1 MSSINSLV
9 NQKRNKNLIRRTML
23 AAIAGCLMSV
33 CIAFAGTVDIATN
46 FFGLVVTV
54 IAKGLLNAADIVLE
68 PLLEITTMSTA
79 DVSRFVPGFDSGNN
93 IGNFFIQAINII
105 AYMIAGVLICCH
117 IISYLIN
124 IAHGEKVESIPKL
137 IWNAV
142 FGIVMVI
149 CGKTF
154 LTMIFN
160 EIVAPLSSALTEG
173 VSDAGGTFSFSGVG
187 SDMTGLGEI
196 TSAFDLNSLA
206 TLIVVLALM
215 LIIWWNLIKLV
226 LECAERYIICIFTI
240 NLSPLAFA
248 TMASEN
254 TKDTARSWLQMFWSQ
269 CVLLILNIWVVGIAR
284 TALNNGLFG
293 ASNTEMVKW
302 GLITYAFLKI
312 AQRLDDMM
320 QTAGLKITR
329 TTGLDPISEASG
341 VLRSIG
347 NVFGGVASVAGH
359 VAGVGKNMWDAG
371 KNIGK
376 ANGVEPIKS
385 FADFMNGG
393 ETSAQDGGYVNNA
406 SMADKMK
413 ADAVLGKETM
423 YDRADKMA
431 SGALNADSYNTDA
444 YKQVLEDKLR
454 SAGHLDDD
462 AHVESV
468 KIGEDGKL
476 LASAVKRDEKNRVS
490 EKSEFE
496 IGDTQEGLL
505 DVNGAKKYDSMQV
518 APNGKSVMEEDS
530 AMGKFGLRKVGED
543 AAGNQIW
550 EAEQS
555 VNMFGDKVKDV
566 TPDANNKVQFTIPAS
581 EIAKGRKAGDSDAMT
596 AYKHFNA
603 NDDND
608 AFKNSIRDALSAE
621 TGSAALNKA
630 RENEEEQAAMATRIG
645 MTDKE
650 RLADMMNPD
659 SNADYNSPNAFKA
672 MEDHIKENAQY
683 YPAQAAMLADG
694 GHVTGMH
701 VSDGTD
707 GNPAGSLIVAIGN
720 DQDGKNSQAT
730 CTFTRDEEPVPETA
744 ETPAAQT
751 NEQPVKDADAA
762 PAPVNEDAPAPVG
775 EEASA
780 PAPQSADETTA
791 APATETA
798 QAPVPQDMDSKV
810 DAPAPVSE
818 EASAP
823 APQSADEAPTA
834 PATETAQAPVP
845 QDVDSK
851 VDAPAPVG
859 EEASAPAPQSVDET
873 ATTPVAETAQTPVPQ
888 DIDSEVDAPAP
899 VGEEAATPAPQDVGG
914 KADAPVPASENA
926 SAPATQSA
934 DGKVAEPTSADGATP
949 ASGVTAPA
957 PVPAQNPTTNTVN
970 APVQGAAPVSGGTVP
985 GAANAPKTANV
996 PGMAA
1001 NNMPASTAPET
1012 AATPAV
1018 NAPAPASTTGT
1029 NAPTSVPGTTPAPST
1044 ASGQSSTAPGS
1055 GTAPT
1060 TVRPATGA
1068 GSVSAPAPS
1077 ASIPTA
1083 PVSGG
1088 SAGVAVAAGV
1098 AAGAVAG
1105 TAAGQAQPVSA
1116 PASTTVSAPGS
1127 APTIPTESSA
1137 ASAPTSTTPATTTPA
1152 SAPESGS
1159 GTTNDGA
1166 TAPVVNHEA
1175 SAPTAPIPATA
1186 PASTQE
1192 SGETASAPSTATT
1205 PATQITPET
1214 ASAPSESDS
1223 SSAGGHATTPNEG
1236 TTHSESSGTGSVS
1249 DVPGAGG
1256 TDTLGRSDSA
1266 PTSTNGQ
1273 ESGSAPA
1280 QGSGGTMS
1288 PATADTASAVPES
1301 APAES
1306 ATTTNVATPAPVS
1319 DTGSSEPSGDSGS
1332 SFGNDAGSSS
1342 GSAPASGESAHAP
1355 SGSGSSG
1362 SGTSV
1367 SAPASS
1373 GNTGSS
1379 SESASSGSANDSTDT
1394 PTSETGGTSSE
1405 TVEAPAADG
1414 LPYAVGETGGSGYSE
1429 GDMPPEPE
1437 TTVETETAA
1446 TEVVQVEQAAEQQS
1460 SGSAVTETVD
1470 EAGSESNTQNSHD
1483 DSENYSGGQN
1493 TDAEDVSEP
1502 DSADEPDTQDETE
1515 DTEFDATDDAAF
1527 DVPIADG
1534 SEYYEDKAQTNSF
1547 TAPEQEMAEP
1557 EPVAEH
1563 EHESEPEQ
1571 LAEQKRPPIP
1581 EAYMTSQS
1589 SVTRLSSTNGTVE
1602 SDSLGMFQ
1610 MTREEVADNGWTTWR
1625 ILQKVDSDGSVPEY
1639 APFVVHIKPVWDP
1652 ATRTSRP
1659 ATFDEVANKA
1669 RSIEGFENVGP
1680 DLDADYRRSQARQE
1694 SRKNSEPRPYNGHS
1708 NGQPH
1713 FQRYDDQKRDSH
1725 GHGKQDKKHNPFSGM
1740 GDYKRKR

>member
-1 MSSINSLV
+1 
-9 NQKRNKNLIRRTML
+9 ML

-730 CTFTRDEEPVPETA
+730 CTFTRDEEPIPETA

-751 NEQPVKDADAA
+751 NEQPVKDVDAA
-762 PAPVNEDAPAPVG
+762 PAPVSEDAPVPVG
-775 EEASA
+775 EEASI
-780 PAPQSADETTA
+780 
-791 APATETA
+791 
-798 QAPVPQDMDSKV
+798 
-810 DAPAPVSE
+810 
-818 EASAP
+818 P

-845 QDVDSK
+845 QDVDSN

-873 ATTPVAETAQTPVPQ
+873 ATTPVAETAQAPVPQ
-888 DIDSEVDAPAP
+888 DMDSEVDAPAP
-899 VGEEAATPAPQDVGG
+899 VGEEAVTPAPQDVGG

-934 DGKVAEPTSADGATP
+934 DGKVAEPTSAGGATP
-949 ASGVTAPA
+949 ASGVTTPAPA
-957 PVPAQNPTTNTVN
+957 PAQNPTTNTVN

-985 GAANAPKTANV
+985 GTANAPKTANV

-1018 NAPAPASTTGT
+1018 NAQAPASTTGA

-1044 ASGQSSTAPGS
+1044 ASGQSSTVPGS

-1060 TVRPATGA
+1060 TVRPAAGA

-1105 TAAGQAQPVSA
+1105 TATGQAHPVSA

-1127 APTIPTESSA
+1127 VPTTPTESGA
-1137 ASAPTSTTPATTTPA
+1137 ASAPASPAPTTPTHV

-1159 GTTNDGA
+1159 GTTNGGA

-1186 PASTQE
+1186 PTSTQE

-1249 DVPGAGG
+1249 NVPGAGG

-1306 ATTTNVATPAPVS
+1306 VTTTNVATPAPVS

-1332 SFGNDAGSSS
+1332 SFGNGAGSSS

-1373 GNTGSS
+1373 GNTDSS

-1437 TTVETETAA
+1437 TTVKTETAA
-1446 TEVVQVEQAAEQQS
+1446 TEVVQVEQAAEQQT

-1470 EAGSESNTQNSHD
+1470 EAGSESHTQNSHD

-1493 TDAEDVSEP
+1493 TDTEDVS
-1502 DSADEPDTQDETE
+1502 
-1515 DTEFDATDDAAF
+1515 EFDATDDAAF

-1571 LAEQKRPPIP
+1571 VAEQKRPPIP

>member
-1 MSSINSLV
+1 M

-23 AAIAGCLMSV
+23 AAVAGCLMSV

-79 DVSRFVPGFDSGNN
+79 DVSRFVPGFDNGNN

-124 IAHGEKVESIPKL
+124 LAHGEKVESVPKL

-149 CGKTF
+149 CGKTL

-254 TKDTARSWLQMFWSQ
+254 TKDTAKSWLQMFWSQ

-341 VLRSIG
+341 VLWSIG

-431 SGALNADSYNTDA
+431 SGALNTDSYNTDA

-730 CTFTRDEEPVPETA
+730 CTFTRDEEPVPATA

-798 QAPVPQDMDSKV
+798 QAPVPQDMDS
-810 DAPAPVSE
+810 
-818 EASAP
+818 
-823 APQSADEAPTA
+823 
-834 PATETAQAPVP
+834 
-845 QDVDSK
+845 
-851 VDAPAPVG
+851 
-859 EEASAPAPQSVDET
+859 
-873 ATTPVAETAQTPVPQ
+873 
-888 DIDSEVDAPAP
+888 EVDAPAP
-899 VGEEAATPAPQDVGG
+899 VGEEAVTHAPQDVGD

-934 DGKVAEPTSADGATP
+934 DGKVAEPTSAGGATP

-957 PVPAQNPTTNTVN
+957 PAPAQNPTTNTVN

-985 GAANAPKTANV
+985 GTANAPKTANV

-1018 NAPAPASTTGT
+1018 NTPAPASTTGA

-1044 ASGQSSTAPGS
+1044 ASGQSSTVPGS

-1060 TVRPATGA
+1060 TVRPAAGA

-1083 PVSGG
+1083 PVFGG

-1105 TAAGQAQPVSA
+1105 TAAGQAQPVSV
-1116 PASTTVSAPGS
+1116 PTSTTVSAPGS
-1127 APTIPTESSA
+1127 APTIPTESGA
-1137 ASAPTSTTPATTTPA
+1137 ASAPTSTTPA

-1175 SAPTAPIPATA
+1175 SVPTVPIPATA

-1192 SGETASAPSTATT
+1192 SGEIASAPSTATT

-1214 ASAPSESDS
+1214 ASAPSESGS
-1223 SSAGGHATTPNEG
+1223 SPAGGHETAPNEG
-1236 TTHSESSGTGSVS
+1236 TAHSESSGTDSVS
-1249 DVPGAGG
+1249 NVPGADG
-1256 TDTLGRSDSA
+1256 TDTLGRPDSA

-1280 QGSGGTMS
+1280 QGSGGTTS
-1288 PATADTASAVPES
+1288 PATADTASAAPES

-1332 SFGNDAGSSS
+1332 SFGNGAGSSS
-1342 GSAPASGESAHAP
+1342 GSAPASGENAHAP

-1379 SESASSGSANDSTDT
+1379 SESASSSSANDSTDT

-1429 GDMPPEPE
+1429 GNMPPEPE

-1446 TEVVQVEQAAEQQS
+1446 TEVVQVEQAAEQQT

-1470 EAGSESNTQNSHD
+1470 EAGSESHTQNSHD

-1493 TDAEDVSEP
+1493 TDTEDVSKP

-1515 DTEFDATDDAAF
+1515 DTEFDSTDDAAF

-1557 EPVAEH
+1557 EPVAEP
-1563 EHESEPEQ
+1563 EPESEPEQ
-1571 LAEQKRPPIP
+1571 VAEQKRPPIP

-1694 SRKNSEPRPYNGHS
+1694 SRKNSEPRPYNGRS

-1713 FQRYDDQKRDSH
+1713 FQRYDNQKRDSQ
-1725 GHGKQDKKHNPFSGM
+1725 GHGKQNKRNDPFRGID
-1740 GDYKRKR
+1740 DYKRKR

>member
-1 MSSINSLV
+1 
-9 NQKRNKNLIRRTML
+9 ML
-23 AAIAGCLMSV
+23 AAVAGCLMSV

-68 PLLEITTMSTA
+68 PLLEITTMSA
-79 DVSRFVPGFDSGNN
+79 AEVSRFVPGFDSGNN
-93 IGNFFIQAINII
+93 IGNFFILAINYI
-105 AYMIAGVLICCH
+105 AKMIAGVLICCH

-124 IAHGEKVESIPKL
+124 LAHGEKVEPIPKL

-142 FGIVMVI
+142 LGIVMVI
-149 CGKTF
+149 SGKTL

-173 VSDAGGTFSFSGVG
+173 VSDAGGTFSFSSVG

-302 GLITYAFLKI
+302 GLITYAFLRI

-730 CTFTRDEEPVPETA
+730 CTFTRDEEQVPETA

-762 PAPVNEDAPAPVG
+762 PAPVNE
-775 EEASA
+775 
-780 PAPQSADETTA
+780 
-791 APATETA
+791 
-798 QAPVPQDMDSKV
+798 
-810 DAPAPVSE
+810 
-818 EASAP
+818 
-823 APQSADEAPTA
+823 
-834 PATETAQAPVP
+834 
-845 QDVDSK
+845 
-851 VDAPAPVG
+851 DAPAPVG

-934 DGKVAEPTSADGATP
+934 DGKVAEPTSAGGATH

-957 PVPAQNPTTNTVN
+957 PAPAQNSTTNTVN

-985 GAANAPKTANV
+985 GTANAPKTANV

-1018 NAPAPASTTGT
+1018 NAPAPASTTGA

-1044 ASGQSSTAPGS
+1044 ASGQSSTVPGS
-1055 GTAPT
+1055 GTAPAM
-1060 TVRPATGA
+1060 VRPAAGA

-1105 TAAGQAQPVSA
+1105 TAAGQAQPVST

-1127 APTIPTESSA
+1127 TPTTPTESGT
-1137 ASAPTSTTPATTTPA
+1137 ASAPASTTPAAPTHV

-1166 TAPVVNHEA
+1166 TVPVVNHEA
-1175 SAPTAPIPATA
+1175 SVPTAPIHATA

-1192 SGETASAPSTATT
+1192 SGETAPAPSTATT
-1205 PATQITPET
+1205 HATQITPET
-1214 ASAPSESDS
+1214 ASAPSESGS
-1223 SSAGGHATTPNEG
+1223 SPAGGHATAPNEG

-1249 DVPGAGG
+1249 NAPSADG

-1280 QGSGGTMS
+1280 QGSGGTTS
-1288 PATADTASAVPES
+1288 PATADTASAAPES

-1306 ATTTNVATPAPVS
+1306 VTTTNVATLAPAS
-1319 DTGSSEPSGDSGS
+1319 DTGSSEPSGNS
-1332 SFGNDAGSSS
+1332 GSSS
-1342 GSAPASGESAHAP
+1342 GNGA
-1355 SGSGSSG
+1355 GSSG

-1373 GNTGSS
+1373 GNIGSS
-1379 SESASSGSANDSTDT
+1379 SESAPFGSVNDSTDT

-1405 TVEAPAADG
+1405 KVEAPAADG

-1437 TTVETETAA
+1437 TTVKTETAA

-1460 SGSAVTETVD
+1460 GSSTVTETVD
-1470 EAGSESNTQNSHD
+1470 EAGSESHTQNSHD

-1493 TDAEDVSEP
+1493 TDTEDVPEP
-1502 DSADEPDTQDETE
+1502 DSVDEPDTQDETE
-1515 DTEFDATDDAAF
+1515 DTEFDATDDSAF

-1547 TAPEQEMAEP
+1547 TAPAQEMAEP
-1557 EPVAEH
+1557 EPVAES
-1563 EHESEPEQ
+1563 EPESEPEQ
-1571 LAEQKRPPIP
+1571 VAEQKRPPIP
-1581 EAYMTSQS
+1581 EAYMTSRS

-1694 SRKNSEPRPYNGHS
+1694 SRKNSEPRPYNGRS

-1713 FQRYDDQKRDSH
+1713 FQRYDDQKRDSQ
-1725 GHGKQDKKHNPFSGM
+1725 GHGKQNKRNDPFSGID
-1740 GDYKRKR
+1740 DYKRKR

>member
-1 MSSINSLV
+1 
-9 NQKRNKNLIRRTML
+9 ML
-23 AAIAGCLMSV
+23 AAVAGCLMSV

-54 IAKGLLNAADIVLE
+54 IAKGLLNAADIVLK

-751 NEQPVKDADAA
+751 NEQPVKDVDAA
-762 PAPVNEDAPAPVG
+762 PAPLNEDAPAPVG
-775 EEASA
+775 
-780 PAPQSADETTA
+780 
-791 APATETA
+791 
-798 QAPVPQDMDSKV
+798 
-810 DAPAPVSE
+810 E

-859 EEASAPAPQSVDET
+859 EEASAPAPQSVDAT
-873 ATTPVAETAQTPVPQ
+873 ATTPIAETAQTPVPQ
-888 DIDSEVDAPAP
+888 DMDSEVDAPAP
-899 VGEEAATPAPQDVGG
+899 VGEEAVTPAPQDVGG

-926 SAPATQSA
+926 SAPATQST
-934 DGKVAEPTSADGATP
+934 DGKVAEPTSAGGATP
-949 ASGVTAPA
+949 ASGVTTPAPA
-957 PVPAQNPTTNTVN
+957 PAQNPTTNTVN

-985 GAANAPKTANV
+985 GTANAPKTANV

-1018 NAPAPASTTGT
+1018 NTPAPASTTGA
-1029 NAPTSVPGTTPAPST
+1029 NAPTSVPGTTPTPST
-1044 ASGQSSTAPGS
+1044 TSGQSSTVPGS
-1055 GTAPT
+1055 GTAPAKAKPT
-1060 TVRPATGA
+1060 TGA

-1083 PVSGG
+1083 PVFGG

-1116 PASTTVSAPGS
+1116 PTTTTVSAPGS
-1127 APTIPTESSA
+1127 APTIPTESGA
-1137 ASAPTSTTPATTTPA
+1137 ASAPTSTTPA

-1175 SAPTAPIPATA
+1175 SVPTVPIPATA

-1192 SGETASAPSTATT
+1192 SGEIASAPSTAAT

-1223 SSAGGHATTPNEG
+1223 SPAGGHETAPNEG
-1236 TTHSESSGTGSVS
+1236 TAHSESSGTDSVS
-1249 DVPGAGG
+1249 NVPGADG

-1280 QGSGGTMS
+1280 QGSGGTTS
-1288 PATADTASAVPES
+1288 PATADTASAAPES

-1332 SFGNDAGSSS
+1332 SFGNGAGSSS
-1342 GSAPASGESAHAP
+1342 GSAPASGENAHAP

-1362 SGTSV
+1362 SGTSE

-1373 GNTGSS
+1373 GDTDSS

-1405 TVEAPAADG
+1405 KVEAPAADG

-1460 SGSAVTETVD
+1460 GGSTVTETVD

-1483 DSENYSGGQN
+1483 DNENYSGGQN
-1493 TDAEDVSEP
+1493 TDTEDVSEP

-1557 EPVAEH
+1557 EPVAEP
-1563 EHESEPEQ
+1563 EPETEPEQ
-1571 LAEQKRPPIP
+1571 VAEQKRPPIP

-1694 SRKNSEPRPYNGHS
+1694 SRKNSEPRPYNGRS

>member
-1 MSSINSLV
+1 
-9 NQKRNKNLIRRTML
+9 
-23 AAIAGCLMSV
+23 MSV

-254 TKDTARSWLQMFWSQ
+254 TKDTAKSWLQMFWSQ

-431 SGALNADSYNTDA
+431 SGALNTDSYNTDA

-780 PAPQSADETTA
+780 S
-791 APATETA
+791 
-798 QAPVPQDMDSKV
+798 
-810 DAPAPVSE
+810 
-818 EASAP
+818 

-859 EEASAPAPQSVDET
+859 EEASAPAPQSVDAT
-873 ATTPVAETAQTPVPQ
+873 ATTPIAETAQTPVPQ
-888 DIDSEVDAPAP
+888 DMDSEVDAPAP
-899 VGEEAATPAPQDVGG
+899 VGEEAVTHAPQDVGD

-934 DGKVAEPTSADGATP
+934 DGKVAEPTSAGGATP

-957 PVPAQNPTTNTVN
+957 PAPAQNPTTNTVN

-985 GAANAPKTANV
+985 GTANPPKTANV

-1018 NAPAPASTTGT
+1018 NAPAPGSTTGA

-1044 ASGQSSTAPGS
+1044 ASGQSSTVPGS

-1060 TVRPATGA
+1060 TVRPAAGA
-1068 GSVSAPAPS
+1068 GSVSAQAPS

-1105 TAAGQAQPVSA
+1105 TATGQAHPVSA

-1127 APTIPTESSA
+1127 VPTTPTESGA
-1137 ASAPTSTTPATTTPA
+1137 ASAPASPAPTTPTHV

-1159 GTTNDGA
+1159 GTTNGGA

-1223 SSAGGHATTPNEG
+1223 SSAGGHATAPNEG
-1236 TTHSESSGTGSVS
+1236 TTHSESSGTDSVS
-1249 DVPGAGG
+1249 NVP

-1280 QGSGGTMS
+1280 QGGGGTTS
-1288 PATADTASAVPES
+1288 PATADTASAAPES

-1332 SFGNDAGSSS
+1332 SSGNSAGSSS

-1367 SAPASS
+1367 SALTSS

-1379 SESASSGSANDSTDT
+1379 SESASSGSANDSTNT

>member
-23 AAIAGCLMSV
+23 AAVAGCLMSV

-79 DVSRFVPGFDSGNN
+79 DVSRFVPGFDNGNN

-124 IAHGEKVESIPKL
+124 LAHDEKVESVPKL

-149 CGKTF
+149 CGKTL

-226 LECAERYIICIFTI
+226 LECAERYIICIFTV

-730 CTFTRDEEPVPETA
+730 CTFTRDEETVPETA
-744 ETPAAQT
+744 ETPAVQT
-751 NEQPVKDADAA
+751 NEQPVKDMDAAA
-762 PAPVNEDAPAPVG
+762 PAPVSEDAPAPVD
-775 EEASA
+775 EEAS
-780 PAPQSADETTA
+780 T
-791 APATETA
+791 
-798 QAPVPQDMDSKV
+798 
-810 DAPAPVSE
+810 
-818 EASAP
+818 P

-845 QDVDSK
+845 QDVDSRVDAPTPVGEEASVPAPQSVDGTATTPAAETAQAPVPQDMDSG

-859 EEASAPAPQSVDET
+859 EETV
-873 ATTPVAETAQTPVPQ
+873 
-888 DIDSEVDAPAP
+888 
-899 VGEEAATPAPQDVGG
+899 TPAPQDVGG

-934 DGKVAEPTSADGATP
+934 DGKVAEPTSAGGATP
-949 ASGVTAPA
+949 ASGVTTPAPA
-957 PVPAQNPTTNTVN
+957 PAQNPTTNTVN

-1001 NNMPASTAPET
+1001 NNMPASSAPET

-1044 ASGQSSTAPGS
+1044 ASGQSSTVPGS

-1105 TAAGQAQPVSA
+1105 TAAGQAHPVSA

-1127 APTIPTESSA
+1127 VPTTPTESGA
-1137 ASAPTSTTPATTTPA
+1137 ASAPASPVPTTPTHV

-1159 GTTNDGA
+1159 GTTNGGA

-1223 SSAGGHATTPNEG
+1223 SSAGGHATAPNEG
-1236 TTHSESSGTGSVS
+1236 TAHSESSGTDSVS
-1249 DVPGAGG
+1249 NVPGADG

-1280 QGSGGTMS
+1280 QGSGGTTS

-1319 DTGSSEPSGDSGS
+1319 DTGSSESSGDSE
-1332 SFGNDAGSSS
+1332 SSS
-1342 GSAPASGESAHAP
+1342 GNSA
-1355 SGSGSSG
+1355 GSSG

-1373 GNTGSS
+1373 GNTDSS
-1379 SESASSGSANDSTDT
+1379 SESASSGSANDGTDT

-1405 TVEAPAADG
+1405 KVEAPAADG
-1414 LPYAVGETGGSGYSE
+1414 LPYAVGETGGAGYSE

-1493 TDAEDVSEP
+1493 TDTEDVSEP
-1502 DSADEPDTQDETE
+1502 NSADEPDTQDETE

-1557 EPVAEH
+1557 EPVAEP

-1571 LAEQKRPPIP
+1571 VAEQKRPPIP

-1680 DLDADYRRSQARQE
+1680 DLDADYRRSLARQE
-1694 SRKNSEPRPYNGHS
+1694 SRKNSEPRPYNGRS

-1713 FQRYDDQKRDSH
+1713 FQQYDDQKRDSH

>member
-1 MSSINSLV
+1 
-9 NQKRNKNLIRRTML
+9 ML

-142 FGIVMVI
+142 LGIVMVI

-751 NEQPVKDADAA
+751 NEQPVKDVDAA
-762 PAPVNEDAPAPVG
+762 PAPLNEDAPAPVG
-775 EEASA
+775 
-780 PAPQSADETTA
+780 
-791 APATETA
+791 
-798 QAPVPQDMDSKV
+798 
-810 DAPAPVSE
+810 E

-845 QDVDSK
+845 QDVDSN

-873 ATTPVAETAQTPVPQ
+873 ATTPVAETAQAPVPQ
-888 DIDSEVDAPAP
+888 DMDSEVDAPAP
-899 VGEEAATPAPQDVGG
+899 VGEEAVTPAPQDVGG

-934 DGKVAEPTSADGATP
+934 DGKVAEPTSAGCATP
-949 ASGVTAPA
+949 ASGVTTPAPA
-957 PVPAQNPTTNTVN
+957 PAQNPTTNTVN

-985 GAANAPKTANV
+985 GTANPPKTANV

-1018 NAPAPASTTGT
+1018 NAPAPGSTTGA

-1044 ASGQSSTAPGS
+1044 ASGQSSTVPGS

-1060 TVRPATGA
+1060 TVRPAAGA
-1068 GSVSAPAPS
+1068 GSVSAQAPS

-1105 TAAGQAQPVSA
+1105 TATGQAHPVSA

-1127 APTIPTESSA
+1127 VPTTPTESGA
-1137 ASAPTSTTPATTTPA
+1137 ASAPASPAPTTPTHV

-1159 GTTNDGA
+1159 GTTNGGA

-1223 SSAGGHATTPNEG
+1223 SSAGGHSTTPNEG

-1249 DVPGAGG
+1249 NVPGAGG

-1332 SFGNDAGSSS
+1332 SFGNGAGSSS

-1367 SAPASS
+1367 SALTSS

-1379 SESASSGSANDSTDT
+1379 SESAPSGSANDGTDT

-1405 TVEAPAADG
+1405 KVEAPAADG
-1414 LPYAVGETGGSGYSE
+1414 LPYAVGETGGAGYSE

-1493 TDAEDVSEP
+1493 TDTEDVSEP

-1571 LAEQKRPPIP
+1571 VAEQKRPPIP

-1694 SRKNSEPRPYNGHS
+1694 SRENSEPRHYNERS
-1708 NGQPH
+1708 NDQPH

-1725 GHGKQDKKHNPFSGM
+1725 GHGKQDKRHNPFSGM
-1740 GDYKRKR
+1740 GDYKRRR

>member
-1 MSSINSLV
+1 
-9 NQKRNKNLIRRTML
+9 ML

-254 TKDTARSWLQMFWSQ
+254 TKDTAKSWLQMFWSQ

-431 SGALNADSYNTDA
+431 SGALNTDSYNTDA

-505 DVNGAKKYDSMQV
+505 NVNGAKKYDSMQV

-701 VSDGTD
+701 VSDGTN

-751 NEQPVKDADAA
+751 NEQPVKEADAA
-762 PAPVNEDAPAPVG
+762 PAPVSEDAPAPVD
-775 EEASA
+775 EEAS
-780 PAPQSADETTA
+780 T
-791 APATETA
+791 
-798 QAPVPQDMDSKV
+798 
-810 DAPAPVSE
+810 
-818 EASAP
+818 P

-914 KADAPVPASENA
+914 KANAPVPASENA

-1018 NAPAPASTTGT
+1018 NVPAPASTTGT

-1127 APTIPTESSA
+1127 APTIPTESGA
-1137 ASAPTSTTPATTTPA
+1137 ASTPTSTTPATTTPA

-1175 SAPTAPIPATA
+1175 SVPTAPIPATA

-1192 SGETASAPSTATT
+1192 SGE
-1205 PATQITPET
+1205 I
-1214 ASAPSESDS
+1214 ASAPSESGS
-1223 SSAGGHATTPNEG
+1223 SRAGGHETAPNEG
-1236 TTHSESSGTGSVS
+1236 TAHSESSGTDSVS
-1249 DVPGAGG
+1249 NVPGTDG

-1280 QGSGGTMS
+1280 QGSGGTTS
-1288 PATADTASAVPES
+1288 PANADTASAAPES

-1306 ATTTNVATPAPVS
+1306 AATTNVATPAPVS

-1332 SFGNDAGSSS
+1332 SFGNGAGSSS
-1342 GSAPASGESAHAP
+1342 GSAPASGESALAP

-1379 SESASSGSANDSTDT
+1379 SESAPSGSANDGTDT

-1405 TVEAPAADG
+1405 KVEAPAADG
-1414 LPYAVGETGGSGYSE
+1414 LPYAVGETGGAGYSE

-1437 TTVETETAA
+1437 TTVETETDA
-1446 TEVVQVEQAAEQQS
+1446 TEVVQVEQAAEQQT

-1470 EAGSESNTQNSHD
+1470 EAGSESHTQNSHD

-1493 TDAEDVSEP
+1493 TDTEDVSEP

-1557 EPVAEH
+1557 EPVAEP

-1571 LAEQKRPPIP
+1571 VAEQKRPPIP

>member
-1 MSSINSLV
+1 
-9 NQKRNKNLIRRTML
+9 ML
-23 AAIAGCLMSV
+23 AAVAGCLMSV

-124 IAHGEKVESIPKL
+124 LAHGEKVESIPKL

-173 VSDAGGTFSFSGVG
+173 VSDAGGTFSFSSVG

-376 ANGVEPIKS
+376 ANGIEPIKS

-555 VNMFGDKVKDV
+555 VNMFGDKGKDV

-603 NDDND
+603 NDDTD

-730 CTFTRDEEPVPETA
+730 CTFTRDEETASETA

-751 NEQPVKDADAA
+751 NEQPVKDVDAA
-762 PAPVNEDAPAPVG
+762 PAPLNEDAPAPVG
-775 EEASA
+775 
-780 PAPQSADETTA
+780 
-791 APATETA
+791 
-798 QAPVPQDMDSKV
+798 
-810 DAPAPVSE
+810 E

-859 EEASAPAPQSVDET
+859 EEAVT
-873 ATTPVAETAQTPVPQ
+873 H
-888 DIDSEVDAPAP
+888 
-899 VGEEAATPAPQDVGG
+899 APQDVGD

-934 DGKVAEPTSADGATP
+934 DGKVAEPTSAGGATP

-957 PVPAQNPTTNTVN
+957 PAPAQNPTTNTVN

-985 GAANAPKTANV
+985 GTANAPKTANV

-1018 NAPAPASTTGT
+1018 NTPAPASTTGA
-1029 NAPTSVPGTTPAPST
+1029 NAPTSVPGTTPTPST
-1044 ASGQSSTAPGS
+1044 TSGQSSTVPGS
-1055 GTAPT
+1055 GTAPAKAKPT
-1060 TVRPATGA
+1060 TGA

-1077 ASIPTA
+1077 ASIPSA
-1083 PVSGG
+1083 PVSGD

-1105 TAAGQAQPVSA
+1105 TATGQAHPVSA

-1127 APTIPTESSA
+1127 VPTTPTESGA
-1137 ASAPTSTTPATTTPA
+1137 ASAPASPVPTTPTHV

-1159 GTTNDGA
+1159 GTTNGGA
-1166 TAPVVNHEA
+1166 TAPAVNHEA

-1249 DVPGAGG
+1249 NVPGAGG

-1319 DTGSSEPSGDSGS
+1319 DTGSSESSGDSGS
-1332 SFGNDAGSSS
+1332 SFGNGAGSSS

-1493 TDAEDVSEP
+1493 TDTEDVSEP

-1571 LAEQKRPPIP
+1571 VAEQKRPPIP

-1694 SRKNSEPRPYNGHS
+1694 SRKNSEPRPYNEHS

-1725 GHGKQDKKHNPFSGM
+1725 GHGKQDKRHNPFSGM
-1740 GDYKRKR
+1740 GDYKRRR

>member
-1 MSSINSLV
+1 
-9 NQKRNKNLIRRTML
+9 ML
-23 AAIAGCLMSV
+23 AAVAGCLMSV

-124 IAHGEKVESIPKL
+124 LAHGEKVESIPKL

-173 VSDAGGTFSFSGVG
+173 VSDAGGTFSFSSVG

-603 NDDND
+603 NDDSD

-621 TGSAALNKA
+621 TRSAALNKA

-744 ETPAAQT
+744 ETPAVQT

-762 PAPVNEDAPAPVG
+762 PAPLNEDAPAPVG

-780 PAPQSADETTA
+780 PAPQSADE
-791 APATETA
+791 
-798 QAPVPQDMDSKV
+798 
-810 DAPAPVSE
+810 
-818 EASAP
+818 
-823 APQSADEAPTA
+823 APTA
-834 PATETAQAPVP
+834 SATETAQAPVP

-888 DIDSEVDAPAP
+888 DMDSEVDAPAP
-899 VGEEAATPAPQDVGG
+899 IGEKAATPAPQDVGD

-934 DGKVAEPTSADGATP
+934 DGKVAEPASAGGTTP
-949 ASGVTAPA
+949 ASGATAPTPA
-957 PVPAQNPTTNTVN
+957 PAQNSTTNTVN

-985 GAANAPKTANV
+985 GTANAPKTANV
-996 PGMAA
+996 PGTAA

-1018 NAPAPASTTGT
+1018 NAPAPASTTGA
-1029 NAPTSVPGTTPAPST
+1029 NAPTSVPGTSPAPST
-1044 ASGQSSTAPGS
+1044 ASGQSSTVPGS

-1060 TVRPATGA
+1060 TVRPAAGA
-1068 GSVSAPAPS
+1068 GSVSTPAPS

-1105 TAAGQAQPVSA
+1105 TAAGQAQHVST

-1127 APTIPTESSA
+1127 APTIPTESGA
-1137 ASAPTSTTPATTTPA
+1137 ASAPTSTTPA

-1175 SAPTAPIPATA
+1175 SVPTVPIPATA

-1192 SGETASAPSTATT
+1192 SGEIASAPSTATT

-1214 ASAPSESDS
+1214 ASAPSESCS
-1223 SSAGGHATTPNEG
+1223 SPAGGHETAPNEG
-1236 TTHSESSGTGSVS
+1236 TAHSESSGTDSVS
-1249 DVPGAGG
+1249 NVPGADG

-1280 QGSGGTMS
+1280 QGSGGTTS
-1288 PATADTASAVPES
+1288 PATADTASAAPES

-1332 SFGNDAGSSS
+1332 SFGNGAGSSS

-1373 GNTGSS
+1373 GNTDSS

-1446 TEVVQVEQAAEQQS
+1446 TEVVQVEQAAEQQT

-1470 EAGSESNTQNSHD
+1470 EAGSESHTQNSHD
-1483 DSENYSGGQN
+1483 DSENYSSGQN
-1493 TDAEDVSEP
+1493 TDTEDVSEP

-1557 EPVAEH
+1557 EPVAEP
-1563 EHESEPEQ
+1563 EPETEPEQ
-1571 LAEQKRPPIP
+1571 VAEQKRPPIP

-1694 SRKNSEPRPYNGHS
+1694 SRKNSEPRPYNGRS
-1708 NGQPH
+1708 NGQSH
-1713 FQRYDDQKRDSH
+1713 FQRYDDQKRDSQ
-1725 GHGKQDKKHNPFSGM
+1725 GHGKQNKRNDPFSGID
-1740 GDYKRKR
+1740 DYKRKR

>member
-1 MSSINSLV
+1 
-9 NQKRNKNLIRRTML
+9 ML
-23 AAIAGCLMSV
+23 AAVAGCLMSV

-79 DVSRFVPGFDSGNN
+79 DVSRFVPGFDNGNN

-124 IAHGEKVESIPKL
+124 LAHGEKVESVPKL

-149 CGKTF
+149 CGKTL

-751 NEQPVKDADAA
+751 NEQPVKDVDAA
-762 PAPVNEDAPAPVG
+762 PAPLNEDAPAPVG
-775 EEASA
+775 
-780 PAPQSADETTA
+780 
-791 APATETA
+791 
-798 QAPVPQDMDSKV
+798 
-810 DAPAPVSE
+810 E

-834 PATETAQAPVP
+834 PATETAQAPVH

-859 EEASAPAPQSVDET
+859 EEASAPAPQSVDAT
-873 ATTPVAETAQTPVPQ
+873 ATTPIAETAQTPVPQ
-888 DIDSEVDAPAP
+888 DMDSEVDAPAP
-899 VGEEAATPAPQDVGG
+899 VGEETVTHAPQDVGD

-934 DGKVAEPTSADGATP
+934 DGKVAEPTSAGGATP

-957 PVPAQNPTTNTVN
+957 PAPAQNPTTNTVN

-985 GAANAPKTANV
+985 GTANAPKTANV

-1018 NAPAPASTTGT
+1018 NAPASGSTTGA

-1044 ASGQSSTAPGS
+1044 ASGQSSTVPGS

-1060 TVRPATGA
+1060 TVRPAAGA
-1068 GSVSAPAPS
+1068 GSVSAQAPS

-1098 AAGAVAG
+1098 AAGAGAVAG
-1105 TAAGQAQPVSA
+1105 TATGQAHPVSA

-1127 APTIPTESSA
+1127 VPTTPTESGA
-1137 ASAPTSTTPATTTPA
+1137 ASAPASPAPTTPTHV

-1159 GTTNDGA
+1159 GTTNGGA

-1249 DVPGAGG
+1249 NVPGAGG

-1266 PTSTNGQ
+1266 PTSINGQ

-1280 QGSGGTMS
+1280 QGSGGTTS
-1288 PATADTASAVPES
+1288 PATADTASAAPES

-1332 SFGNDAGSSS
+1332 SSGNSAGSSS

-1367 SAPASS
+1367 SALTSS

-1557 EPVAEH
+1557 EPVAEP
-1563 EHESEPEQ
+1563 EPESETEQ
-1571 LAEQKRPPIP
+1571 VAEQKRPPIP

-1713 FQRYDDQKRDSH
+1713 FQRYDDQKRDSQ
-1725 GHGKQDKKHNPFSGM
+1725 GHGKQNKRNNPFSGM
-1740 GDYKRKR
+1740 DDYKRKR

>member
-1 MSSINSLV
+1 
-9 NQKRNKNLIRRTML
+9 ML
-23 AAIAGCLMSV
+23 AAVAGCLMSV

-79 DVSRFVPGFDSGNN
+79 DVSRFVPGFDNGNN

-124 IAHGEKVESIPKL
+124 LAHGEKVESVPKL

-149 CGKTF
+149 CGKTL

-254 TKDTARSWLQMFWSQ
+254 TKDTAKSWLQMFWSQ

-431 SGALNADSYNTDA
+431 SGALNTDSYNTDA

-730 CTFTRDEEPVPETA
+730 CTFTRDEETASETA

-751 NEQPVKDADAA
+751 NEQPVKDVDAA
-762 PAPVNEDAPAPVG
+762 PAPLNEDAPAPVG
-775 EEASA
+775 
-780 PAPQSADETTA
+780 
-791 APATETA
+791 
-798 QAPVPQDMDSKV
+798 
-810 DAPAPVSE
+810 E

-851 VDAPAPVG
+851 VDAHAPVG
-859 EEASAPAPQSVDET
+859 EEASAPAPQSVDAT
-873 ATTPVAETAQTPVPQ
+873 ATTPIAETAQTPVPQ
-888 DIDSEVDAPAP
+888 DMDSEVDAPAP
-899 VGEEAATPAPQDVGG
+899 VGEEAVTHAPQDVGD

-934 DGKVAEPTSADGATP
+934 DGKVAEPTSAGGATP

-957 PVPAQNPTTNTVN
+957 PAPAQNPTTNTVN

-985 GAANAPKTANV
+985 GTANAPKTANV

-1018 NAPAPASTTGT
+1018 NAPAPGSTTGA

-1044 ASGQSSTAPGS
+1044 ASGQSSTVPGS

-1060 TVRPATGA
+1060 TVRPAAGA
-1068 GSVSAPAPS
+1068 GSVSAQAPS

-1105 TAAGQAQPVSA
+1105 TATGQAHPVSA

-1127 APTIPTESSA
+1127 VPTTPTESGA
-1137 ASAPTSTTPATTTPA
+1137 ASAPASPAPTTPTHV

-1159 GTTNDGA
+1159 GTTNGGA

-1205 PATQITPET
+1205 PATQITSET

-1249 DVPGAGG
+1249 NVPGAGG

-1332 SFGNDAGSSS
+1332 SFGNGAGSSS

-1493 TDAEDVSEP
+1493 TDAENVSEP

>member
-1 MSSINSLV
+1 
-9 NQKRNKNLIRRTML
+9 ML
-23 AAIAGCLMSV
+23 AAVAGCLMSV

-751 NEQPVKDADAA
+751 NEQPVKDVDAA
-762 PAPVNEDAPAPVG
+762 PAPLNEDAPAPVG
-775 EEASA
+775 
-780 PAPQSADETTA
+780 
-791 APATETA
+791 
-798 QAPVPQDMDSKV
+798 
-810 DAPAPVSE
+810 E

-859 EEASAPAPQSVDET
+859 EEASAPAPQSVDAT
-873 ATTPVAETAQTPVPQ
+873 ATTPIAETAQTPVPQ
-888 DIDSEVDAPAP
+888 DMDSEVDAPAP
-899 VGEEAATPAPQDVGG
+899 VGEEAVTPAPQDVGG

-926 SAPATQSA
+926 SAPATQST
-934 DGKVAEPTSADGATP
+934 DGKVAEPTSAGGATP
-949 ASGVTAPA
+949 ASGVTTPAPA
-957 PVPAQNPTTNTVN
+957 PAQNPTTNTVN

-985 GAANAPKTANV
+985 GTANAPKTANV

-1018 NAPAPASTTGT
+1018 NAPAPGSTTGA

-1044 ASGQSSTAPGS
+1044 ASGQSSTVPGS

-1060 TVRPATGA
+1060 TVRPAAGA
-1068 GSVSAPAPS
+1068 GSVSAQAPS

-1098 AAGAVAG
+1098 AAGAVVG
-1105 TAAGQAQPVSA
+1105 TATGQAHPVSA

-1127 APTIPTESSA
+1127 VPTTPTESGA
-1137 ASAPTSTTPATTTPA
+1137 ASAPASPAPTTPTHV

-1159 GTTNDGA
+1159 GTTNGGA

-1214 ASAPSESDS
+1214 ASAPSKSDS

-1249 DVPGAGG
+1249 NVPGAGG

-1332 SFGNDAGSSS
+1332 SFGNGAGSSS

-1429 GDMPPEPE
+1429 GNMPPEPE

-1571 LAEQKRPPIP
+1571 VAEQKRPPIP

-1725 GHGKQDKKHNPFSGM
+1725 DHGKQDKRHNPFGGM

>member
-1 MSSINSLV
+1 
-9 NQKRNKNLIRRTML
+9 ML
-23 AAIAGCLMSV
+23 AAVAGCLMSV

-751 NEQPVKDADAA
+751 NEQPVKDVDAA
-762 PAPVNEDAPAPVG
+762 PAPLNEDAPAPVG
-775 EEASA
+775 
-780 PAPQSADETTA
+780 
-791 APATETA
+791 
-798 QAPVPQDMDSKV
+798 
-810 DAPAPVSE
+810 E

-859 EEASAPAPQSVDET
+859 EEASAPAPQSVDAT
-873 ATTPVAETAQTPVPQ
+873 ATTPIAETAQTPVPQ
-888 DIDSEVDAPAP
+888 DMDSEVDAPAP
-899 VGEEAATPAPQDVGG
+899 VGEEAVTPAPQDVGG

-926 SAPATQSA
+926 SAPATQST
-934 DGKVAEPTSADGATP
+934 DGKVAEPTSAGGATP
-949 ASGVTAPA
+949 DFGVTTPAPA
-957 PVPAQNPTTNTVN
+957 PAQNPTTNTVN

-985 GAANAPKTANV
+985 GTANAPKTANV

-1018 NAPAPASTTGT
+1018 NTPAPASTTGA
-1029 NAPTSVPGTTPAPST
+1029 NAPTSVPGTTPTPST
-1044 ASGQSSTAPGS
+1044 TSGQSSTVPGS
-1055 GTAPT
+1055 GTAPAKAKPT
-1060 TVRPATGA
+1060 TGA

-1077 ASIPTA
+1077 ASIPSA
-1083 PVSGG
+1083 PVSGD
-1088 SAGVAVAAGV
+1088 SAGV

-1105 TAAGQAQPVSA
+1105 TATGQAHPVSA

-1127 APTIPTESSA
+1127 VPTTPTESGA
-1137 ASAPTSTTPATTTPA
+1137 ASAPASPAPTTPTHV

-1159 GTTNDGA
+1159 GTTNGGA

-1214 ASAPSESDS
+1214 ASAPSESNS

-1249 DVPGAGG
+1249 NVPGAGG

-1332 SFGNDAGSSS
+1332 SFGNGAGSSS

-1379 SESASSGSANDSTDT
+1379 SESASSGSANDSTNT

-1571 LAEQKRPPIP
+1571 VAEQKRPPIP

-1694 SRKNSEPRPYNGHS
+1694 SRKNSEPRPYNGRS

>member
-23 AAIAGCLMSV
+23 AAVAGCLMSV

-124 IAHGEKVESIPKL
+124 LAHGEKVESIPKL

-173 VSDAGGTFSFSGVG
+173 VSDAGGTFSFSSVG

-490 EKSEFE
+490 EKSELE

-603 NDDND
+603 NDDSD

-744 ETPAAQT
+744 ETPAVQT

-762 PAPVNEDAPAPVG
+762 PAPLNEDAPAPVG

-780 PAPQSADETTA
+780 PAPQSADEAPTA
-791 APATETA
+791 SATET
-798 QAPVPQDMDSKV
+798 P
-810 DAPAPVSE
+810 
-818 EASAP
+818 
-823 APQSADEAPTA
+823 
-834 PATETAQAPVP
+834 
-845 QDVDSK
+845 
-851 VDAPAPVG
+851 
-859 EEASAPAPQSVDET
+859 
-873 ATTPVAETAQTPVPQ
+873 QTPVPQ
-888 DIDSEVDAPAP
+888 DMDSEVDAPAP
-899 VGEEAATPAPQDVGG
+899 IGEKAATPAPQDVGD

-934 DGKVAEPTSADGATP
+934 DGKVAEPASAGGTTP
-949 ASGVTAPA
+949 ASGATAPTPA
-957 PVPAQNPTTNTVN
+957 PAQNSTTNTVN

-985 GAANAPKTANV
+985 GTANAPKTANV
-996 PGMAA
+996 PGTAA

-1018 NAPAPASTTGT
+1018 NAPAPASTTGA
-1029 NAPTSVPGTTPAPST
+1029 NAPTSVPGTSPAPST
-1044 ASGQSSTAPGS
+1044 ASGQSSTVPGS

-1060 TVRPATGA
+1060 TVRPAAGA
-1068 GSVSAPAPS
+1068 GSVSTPAPS

-1105 TAAGQAQPVSA
+1105 TAAGQAQHVST

-1127 APTIPTESSA
+1127 APTIPTESGA
-1137 ASAPTSTTPATTTPA
+1137 ASAPTSTTPA

-1175 SAPTAPIPATA
+1175 SVPTVPIPATA

-1192 SGETASAPSTATT
+1192 SGEIASAPSTATT

-1214 ASAPSESDS
+1214 ASAPSESGS
-1223 SSAGGHATTPNEG
+1223 SPAGGHETAPNEG
-1236 TTHSESSGTGSVS
+1236 TAHSESSGTDSVS
-1249 DVPGAGG
+1249 NVPGADG

-1280 QGSGGTMS
+1280 QGSGGTTS
-1288 PATADTASAVPES
+1288 PATADTASAAPES

-1332 SFGNDAGSSS
+1332 SFGNGAGSSS

-1373 GNTGSS
+1373 GNTDSS

-1446 TEVVQVEQAAEQQS
+1446 TEVVQVEQAAEQQT

-1470 EAGSESNTQNSHD
+1470 EAGSESHTQNSHD
-1483 DSENYSGGQN
+1483 DSENYSSGQN
-1493 TDAEDVSEP
+1493 TDTEDVSEP

-1557 EPVAEH
+1557 EPVTEH
-1563 EHESEPEQ
+1563 EPESEPEQ
-1571 LAEQKRPPIP
+1571 VAEQKRPPIP

-1725 GHGKQDKKHNPFSGM
+1725 GHGKQDKRHNPFSGM
-1740 GDYKRKR
+1740 GDYKRRR

>member
-1 MSSINSLV
+1 
-9 NQKRNKNLIRRTML
+9 ML
-23 AAIAGCLMSV
+23 AAVAGCLMSV

-142 FGIVMVI
+142 FGIVMMI

-730 CTFTRDEEPVPETA
+730 CTFTRDEETVPETA
-744 ETPAAQT
+744 ETPAVQT
-751 NEQPVKDADAA
+751 NEQPVKDMDAAA
-762 PAPVNEDAPAPVG
+762 PAPVSEDAPAPVD
-775 EEASA
+775 EEAS
-780 PAPQSADETTA
+780 T
-791 APATETA
+791 
-798 QAPVPQDMDSKV
+798 
-810 DAPAPVSE
+810 
-818 EASAP
+818 P

-845 QDVDSK
+845 QDVDSRVDAPTPVGEEASVPAPQSVDGTATTPAAETAQAPVPQDMDSG

-859 EEASAPAPQSVDET
+859 EETV
-873 ATTPVAETAQTPVPQ
+873 
-888 DIDSEVDAPAP
+888 
-899 VGEEAATPAPQDVGG
+899 TPAPQDVGG

-934 DGKVAEPTSADGATP
+934 DGKVAEPTSAGGATP
-949 ASGVTAPA
+949 ASGVTTPAPA
-957 PVPAQNPTTNTVN
+957 PAQNPTTNTVN

-985 GAANAPKTANV
+985 GAANVPKTANV

-1001 NNMPASTAPET
+1001 NNMPASSAPET

-1044 ASGQSSTAPGS
+1044 ASGQSSTVPGS

-1105 TAAGQAQPVSA
+1105 TAAGQAHPVSA

-1127 APTIPTESSA
+1127 VPTTPTESGA

-1175 SAPTAPIPATA
+1175 SVPTAPIPATA

-1192 SGETASAPSTATT
+1192 SGE
-1205 PATQITPET
+1205 I
-1214 ASAPSESDS
+1214 ASAPSESGS
-1223 SSAGGHATTPNEG
+1223 SRAGGHETAPNEG
-1236 TTHSESSGTGSVS
+1236 TAHSESSGTDSVS
-1249 DVPGAGG
+1249 NVPGTDG

-1280 QGSGGTMS
+1280 QGSGGTTS
-1288 PATADTASAVPES
+1288 PANADTASAAPES

-1306 ATTTNVATPAPVS
+1306 AATTNVATPAPVS

-1332 SFGNDAGSSS
+1332 SFGNGAGSSS
-1342 GSAPASGESAHAP
+1342 GSAPASGESALAP

-1373 GNTGSS
+1373 GNTDSS
-1379 SESASSGSANDSTDT
+1379 SESAPSGSANDGTDT

-1405 TVEAPAADG
+1405 KVEAPAADG
-1414 LPYAVGETGGSGYSE
+1414 LPYAVGETGGAGYSE
-1429 GDMPPEPE
+1429 GNMPPEPE
-1437 TTVETETAA
+1437 TTVETETDA
-1446 TEVVQVEQAAEQQS
+1446 TEVVQVEQAAEQQT

-1470 EAGSESNTQNSHD
+1470 EAGSESHTQNSHD

-1493 TDAEDVSEP
+1493 TDTEDVSEP

-1557 EPVAEH
+1557 EPVAEP
-1563 EHESEPEQ
+1563 EPESEPEQ
-1571 LAEQKRPPIP
+1571 VAEQKRPPIP

-1694 SRKNSEPRPYNGHS
+1694 FRKNSEPRPYDGHS

-1740 GDYKRKR
+1740 DDYKRKR

>member
-1 MSSINSLV
+1 
-9 NQKRNKNLIRRTML
+9 ML
-23 AAIAGCLMSV
+23 AAVAGCLMSV

-751 NEQPVKDADAA
+751 NEQPVKDVDAA
-762 PAPVNEDAPAPVG
+762 PAPLNEDAPAPVG
-775 EEASA
+775 
-780 PAPQSADETTA
+780 
-791 APATETA
+791 
-798 QAPVPQDMDSKV
+798 
-810 DAPAPVSE
+810 E

-859 EEASAPAPQSVDET
+859 EEASAPAPQSVDAT
-873 ATTPVAETAQTPVPQ
+873 ATTPIAETAQTPVPQ
-888 DIDSEVDAPAP
+888 DMDSEADAPAP
-899 VGEEAATPAPQDVGG
+899 VGEEAVTHAPQDVGD

-934 DGKVAEPTSADGATP
+934 DGKVAEPTSAGGATP

-957 PVPAQNPTTNTVN
+957 PAPAQNPTTNTVN

-985 GAANAPKTANV
+985 GTANAPKTANV

-1018 NAPAPASTTGT
+1018 NAPAPGSTTGA

-1044 ASGQSSTAPGS
+1044 ASGQSSTVPGS

-1060 TVRPATGA
+1060 TVRPAAGA
-1068 GSVSAPAPS
+1068 GSVSAQAPS

-1105 TAAGQAQPVSA
+1105 TATGQAHPVSA

-1127 APTIPTESSA
+1127 VPTTPTESGA
-1137 ASAPTSTTPATTTPA
+1137 ASAPASPAPTTPTHV

-1159 GTTNDGA
+1159 GTTNGGA

-1249 DVPGAGG
+1249 NVPGAGG

-1332 SFGNDAGSSS
+1332 SFGNGAGSSS

-1571 LAEQKRPPIP
+1571 VAEQKRPPIP

-1694 SRKNSEPRPYNGHS
+1694 SRKNSEPRPYNGRS

>member
-1 MSSINSLV
+1 
-9 NQKRNKNLIRRTML
+9 ML
-23 AAIAGCLMSV
+23 AAVAGCLMSV

-468 KIGEDGKL
+468 KIGENGKL

-730 CTFTRDEEPVPETA
+730 CTFTRDEETASETA

-751 NEQPVKDADAA
+751 NEQPVKDVDAA
-762 PAPVNEDAPAPVG
+762 PAPLNEDAPAPVG
-775 EEASA
+775 
-780 PAPQSADETTA
+780 
-791 APATETA
+791 
-798 QAPVPQDMDSKV
+798 
-810 DAPAPVSE
+810 E

-859 EEASAPAPQSVDET
+859 EEASAPAPQSVDAT
-873 ATTPVAETAQTPVPQ
+873 ATTPIAETAQTPVPQ
-888 DIDSEVDAPAP
+888 DMDSEVDAPAP
-899 VGEEAATPAPQDVGG
+899 VGEEAVTHAPQDVGD

-934 DGKVAEPTSADGATP
+934 DGKVAEPTSAGGATP

-957 PVPAQNPTTNTVN
+957 PAPAQNPTTNTVN

-985 GAANAPKTANV
+985 GTANAPKTANV

-1018 NAPAPASTTGT
+1018 NAPAPGSTTGA

-1044 ASGQSSTAPGS
+1044 ASGQSSTVPGS

-1060 TVRPATGA
+1060 TVRPAAGA
-1068 GSVSAPAPS
+1068 GSVSAQAPS

-1105 TAAGQAQPVSA
+1105 TATGQAHPVSA

-1127 APTIPTESSA
+1127 VPTTPTESGA
-1137 ASAPTSTTPATTTPA
+1137 ASAPASPAPTTPTHV

-1159 GTTNDGA
+1159 GTTNGGA

-1367 SAPASS
+1367 STPASS

-1470 EAGSESNTQNSHD
+1470 EAGSESNTQNIHD

>member
-1 MSSINSLV
+1 
-9 NQKRNKNLIRRTML
+9 ML
-23 AAIAGCLMSV
+23 AAVAGCLMSV

-254 TKDTARSWLQMFWSQ
+254 TKDTAKSWLQMFWSQ

-454 SAGHLDDD
+454 SAGHIDDD

-603 NDDND
+603 NDDSD

-751 NEQPVKDADAA
+751 NEQPVKDTDAAA
-762 PAPVNEDAPAPVG
+762 PAPVSEDAPAPVG

-780 PAPQSADETTA
+780 PAPQSADETAA

-810 DAPAPVSE
+810 DTPAPVS
-818 EASAP
+818 
-823 APQSADEAPTA
+823 
-834 PATETAQAPVP
+834 
-845 QDVDSK
+845 
-851 VDAPAPVG
+851 

-873 ATTPVAETAQTPVPQ
+873 ATTPAAETAQAPVPQ
-888 DIDSEVDAPAP
+888 DMDSKVDAPTP
-899 VGEEAATPAPQDVGG
+899 VGEEAPTPAPQDVGG

-934 DGKVAEPTSADGATP
+934 DGKVAEPTSAGGATP
-949 ASGVTAPA
+949 APGV
-957 PVPAQNPTTNTVN
+957 
-970 APVQGAAPVSGGTVP
+970 
-985 GAANAPKTANV
+985 
-996 PGMAA
+996 
-1001 NNMPASTAPET
+1001 
-1012 AATPAV
+1012 
-1018 NAPAPASTTGT
+1018 
-1029 NAPTSVPGTTPAPST
+1029 
-1044 ASGQSSTAPGS
+1044 
-1055 GTAPT
+1055 TAPT
-1060 TVRPATGA
+1060 TVRPAAGA

-1105 TAAGQAQPVSA
+1105 TAAGQAQPVST

-1127 APTIPTESSA
+1127 TPTTPTESGT
-1137 ASAPTSTTPATTTPA
+1137 ASAPASTTPAAPTHV

-1166 TAPVVNHEA
+1166 TVPVVNHEA
-1175 SAPTAPIPATA
+1175 SVPTAPIHATA

-1192 SGETASAPSTATT
+1192 SGETAPAPSTATT
-1205 PATQITPET
+1205 HATQITPET
-1214 ASAPSESDS
+1214 ASAPSESGS
-1223 SSAGGHATTPNEG
+1223 SPAGGHATAPNEG

-1249 DVPGAGG
+1249 NAPSADG

-1280 QGSGGTMS
+1280 QGSGGTTS
-1288 PATADTASAVPES
+1288 PATADTASAAPES

-1306 ATTTNVATPAPVS
+1306 VTTTNVATLAPAS
-1319 DTGSSEPSGDSGS
+1319 DTGSSEPSGNS
-1332 SFGNDAGSSS
+1332 GSSS
-1342 GSAPASGESAHAP
+1342 GNGA
-1355 SGSGSSG
+1355 GSSG

-1373 GNTGSS
+1373 GNIGSS
-1379 SESASSGSANDSTDT
+1379 SESAPFGSVNDSTDT

-1405 TVEAPAADG
+1405 KVEAPAADG

-1437 TTVETETAA
+1437 TTVKTETAA

-1460 SGSAVTETVD
+1460 GSSTVTETVD
-1470 EAGSESNTQNSHD
+1470 EAGSESHTQNSHD

-1493 TDAEDVSEP
+1493 TDTEDVPEP
-1502 DSADEPDTQDETE
+1502 DSVDEPDTQDETE
-1515 DTEFDATDDAAF
+1515 DTEFDATDDSAF

-1547 TAPEQEMAEP
+1547 TAPAQEMAEP
-1557 EPVAEH
+1557 EPVAES
-1563 EHESEPEQ
+1563 EPESEPEQ
-1571 LAEQKRPPIP
+1571 VAEQKRPPIP
-1581 EAYMTSQS
+1581 EAYMTSRS

-1694 SRKNSEPRPYNGHS
+1694 SRKNSEPRPYNGRS

-1713 FQRYDDQKRDSH
+1713 FQRYDDQKRDSQ
-1725 GHGKQDKKHNPFSGM
+1725 GHGKQNKRNDPFSGID
-1740 GDYKRKR
+1740 DYKRKR

>member
-1 MSSINSLV
+1 
-9 NQKRNKNLIRRTML
+9 ML
-23 AAIAGCLMSV
+23 AAVAGCLMSV

-79 DVSRFVPGFDSGNN
+79 DVSRFVPGFDNGNN

-124 IAHGEKVESIPKL
+124 LAHGEKVESVPKL

-149 CGKTF
+149 CGKTL

-254 TKDTARSWLQMFWSQ
+254 TKDTAKSWLQMFWSQ

-431 SGALNADSYNTDA
+431 SGALNTDSYNTDA

-798 QAPVPQDMDSKV
+798 QAPVPQDMDS
-810 DAPAPVSE
+810 
-818 EASAP
+818 
-823 APQSADEAPTA
+823 
-834 PATETAQAPVP
+834 
-845 QDVDSK
+845 
-851 VDAPAPVG
+851 
-859 EEASAPAPQSVDET
+859 
-873 ATTPVAETAQTPVPQ
+873 
-888 DIDSEVDAPAP
+888 EVDAPAP
-899 VGEEAATPAPQDVGG
+899 VGEEAVTHAPQDVGD

-934 DGKVAEPTSADGATP
+934 DGKVAEPTSAGGATP

-957 PVPAQNPTTNTVN
+957 PAPAQNPTTNTVN

-985 GAANAPKTANV
+985 GTANAPKTANV

-1018 NAPAPASTTGT
+1018 NTPAPASTTGA

-1044 ASGQSSTAPGS
+1044 ASGQSSTVPGS

-1060 TVRPATGA
+1060 TVRPAAGA

-1083 PVSGG
+1083 PVFGG

-1116 PASTTVSAPGS
+1116 PTSTTVSAPGS
-1127 APTIPTESSA
+1127 APTIPTESGA
-1137 ASAPTSTTPATTTPA
+1137 ASAPTSTTPA

-1175 SAPTAPIPATA
+1175 SVPTVPIPATA

-1192 SGETASAPSTATT
+1192 SGEIASAPSTATT

-1214 ASAPSESDS
+1214 ASAPSESGS
-1223 SSAGGHATTPNEG
+1223 SPAGGHETAPNEG
-1236 TTHSESSGTGSVS
+1236 TAHSESSGTDSVS
-1249 DVPGAGG
+1249 NVPGADG
-1256 TDTLGRSDSA
+1256 TDTLGRPDSA

-1280 QGSGGTMS
+1280 QGSGGTTS
-1288 PATADTASAVPES
+1288 PATADTASAAPES

-1332 SFGNDAGSSS
+1332 SFGNGAGSSS
-1342 GSAPASGESAHAP
+1342 GSAPASGENAHAP

-1379 SESASSGSANDSTDT
+1379 SESASSSSANDSTDT

-1429 GDMPPEPE
+1429 GNMPPEPE

-1446 TEVVQVEQAAEQQS
+1446 TEVVQVEQAAEQQT

-1470 EAGSESNTQNSHD
+1470 EAGSESHTQNSHD

-1493 TDAEDVSEP
+1493 TDTEDVSKP

-1515 DTEFDATDDAAF
+1515 DTEFDSTDDAAF

-1557 EPVAEH
+1557 EPVAEP
-1563 EHESEPEQ
+1563 EPESEPEQ
-1571 LAEQKRPPIP
+1571 VAEQKRPPIP

-1694 SRKNSEPRPYNGHS
+1694 SRKNSEPRPYNGRS

-1713 FQRYDDQKRDSH
+1713 FQRYDNQKRDSQ
-1725 GHGKQDKKHNPFSGM
+1725 GHGKQNKRNDPFRGID
-1740 GDYKRKR
+1740 DYKRKR

>member
-1 MSSINSLV
+1 
-9 NQKRNKNLIRRTML
+9 
-23 AAIAGCLMSV
+23 MSV

-173 VSDAGGTFSFSGVG
+173 VSDAGGTFSFSSVG

-376 ANGVEPIKS
+376 ANGIEPIKS

-730 CTFTRDEEPVPETA
+730 CTFTRDEEPVPETT

-751 NEQPVKDADAA
+751 NEQPVKDAD
-762 PAPVNEDAPAPVG
+762 
-775 EEASA
+775 
-780 PAPQSADETTA
+780 TA
-791 APATETA
+791 
-798 QAPVPQDMDSKV
+798 
-810 DAPAPVSE
+810 APAPVSE
-818 EASAP
+818 
-823 APQSADEAPTA
+823 
-834 PATETAQAPVP
+834 
-845 QDVDSK
+845 
-851 VDAPAPVG
+851 DAPAPVG

-873 ATTPVAETAQTPVPQ
+873 ATTPATETAQTPVPQ
-888 DIDSEVDAPAP
+888 DMDSEVDAPAP
-899 VGEEAATPAPQDVGG
+899 VSEEASAPAPQSVDETATTPATETAQTPVPQNMDSDMDAPAPVGEETVTPAPQDVGG
-914 KADAPVPASENA
+914 KADAPVPANENA

-934 DGKVAEPTSADGATP
+934 DGKVAEPTSAGGATP

-957 PVPAQNPTTNTVN
+957 PAPAQNPTTNTVN

-985 GAANAPKTANV
+985 GTANA

-1018 NAPAPASTTGT
+1018 NAPAPASTTGA

-1044 ASGQSSTAPGS
+1044 ASGQSSTVPGS
-1055 GTAPT
+1055 GTAPA

-1068 GSVSAPAPS
+1068 GSVSVPAPS

-1088 SAGVAVAAGV
+1088 SAGVVVTAGV

-1105 TAAGQAQPVSA
+1105 TAGQAQPVSA

-1127 APTIPTESSA
+1127 APTTPTESGA
-1137 ASAPTSTTPATTTPA
+1137 ASAPASPAPA
-1152 SAPESGS
+1152 APTHVSSPESGS
-1159 GTTNDGA
+1159 GTTNGGA

-1192 SGETASAPSTATT
+1192 SGETAPAPSTATT
-1205 PATQITPET
+1205 PATQTTPET
-1214 ASAPSESDS
+1214 SSVPSESS
-1223 SSAGGHATTPNEG
+1223 APSAGGHATTPNEG

-1249 DVPGAGG
+1249 NVPGAGG
-1256 TDTLGRSDSA
+1256 TDTLERSDSA

-1280 QGSGGTMS
+1280 QGSGGTTS
-1288 PATADTASAVPES
+1288 PATADTASAAPES

-1306 ATTTNVATPAPVS
+1306 VTTTNVATLAPAS
-1319 DTGSSEPSGDSGS
+1319 DTGSSEPSGNS
-1332 SFGNDAGSSS
+1332 GSSS
-1342 GSAPASGESAHAP
+1342 GNGA
-1355 SGSGSSG
+1355 GSSG

-1373 GNTGSS
+1373 GNIGSS
-1379 SESASSGSANDSTDT
+1379 SESAPFGSVNDSTDT

-1405 TVEAPAADG
+1405 KVEAPAADG

-1437 TTVETETAA
+1437 TTVKTETAA

-1460 SGSAVTETVD
+1460 GSSTVTETVD
-1470 EAGSESNTQNSHD
+1470 EAGSESHTQNSHD

-1493 TDAEDVSEP
+1493 TDTEDVSEP
-1502 DSADEPDTQDETE
+1502 DSVDEPDTQDETE
-1515 DTEFDATDDAAF
+1515 DTEFDATDDSAF

-1547 TAPEQEMAEP
+1547 TAPAQEMAEP
-1557 EPVAEH
+1557 EPVAES
-1563 EHESEPEQ
+1563 EPESEPEQ
-1571 LAEQKRPPIP
+1571 VAEQKRPPIP
-1581 EAYMTSQS
+1581 EAYMTSRS

-1694 SRKNSEPRPYNGHS
+1694 SRKNSEPRPYNGRS

-1713 FQRYDDQKRDSH
+1713 FQRYDDQKRDSQ
-1725 GHGKQDKKHNPFSGM
+1725 GHGKQNKRNDPFSGID
-1740 GDYKRKR
+1740 DYKRKR

>member
-1 MSSINSLV
+1 
-9 NQKRNKNLIRRTML
+9 ML
-23 AAIAGCLMSV
+23 AAVAGCLMSV

-79 DVSRFVPGFDSGNN
+79 DVSRFVPGFDNGNN

-124 IAHGEKVESIPKL
+124 LAHGEKVESVPKL

-707 GNPAGSLIVAIGN
+707 GNPAGSLIVAVGN

-751 NEQPVKDADAA
+751 NEQPVKDVDAA
-762 PAPVNEDAPAPVG
+762 PAPLNEDAPAPVG
-775 EEASA
+775 
-780 PAPQSADETTA
+780 
-791 APATETA
+791 
-798 QAPVPQDMDSKV
+798 
-810 DAPAPVSE
+810 E

-845 QDVDSK
+845 QDM
-851 VDAPAPVG
+851 
-859 EEASAPAPQSVDET
+859 
-873 ATTPVAETAQTPVPQ
+873 
-888 DIDSEVDAPAP
+888 DSEVDAPAP
-899 VGEEAATPAPQDVGG
+899 VGEEAVTHAPQDVGD

-934 DGKVAEPTSADGATP
+934 DGKVAEPTSAGGATP

-957 PVPAQNPTTNTVN
+957 PAPAQNPTTNTVN

-985 GAANAPKTANV
+985 GTANPPKTANV

-1018 NAPAPASTTGT
+1018 NAPVPGSTTGA

-1044 ASGQSSTAPGS
+1044 ASGQSSTVPGS

-1060 TVRPATGA
+1060 TVRPAAGA
-1068 GSVSAPAPS
+1068 GSVSAQAPS

-1105 TAAGQAQPVSA
+1105 TATGQAHPVSA

-1127 APTIPTESSA
+1127 VPTTPTESGA
-1137 ASAPTSTTPATTTPA
+1137 ASAPASPAPTTPTHV

-1159 GTTNDGA
+1159 GTTNGGA

-1249 DVPGAGG
+1249 NVPGAGG

-1332 SFGNDAGSSS
+1332 SFGNGAGSSS
-1342 GSAPASGESAHAP
+1342 GSAPASGESALAP

-1379 SESASSGSANDSTDT
+1379 SESAPFGSVNDSTDT

-1405 TVEAPAADG
+1405 KVEAPAADG

-1446 TEVVQVEQAAEQQS
+1446 TEVVQVEQAAEQQT

-1493 TDAEDVSEP
+1493 TDTEDVSEP

-1557 EPVAEH
+1557 EPVAEP

-1571 LAEQKRPPIP
+1571 VAEQKRPPIP

-1713 FQRYDDQKRDSH
+1713 FQRYDDQKRDSQ
-1725 GHGKQDKKHNPFSGM
+1725 GHGKQNKRNNPFSGM
-1740 GDYKRKR
+1740 DDYKRKR

>member
-1 MSSINSLV
+1 
-9 NQKRNKNLIRRTML
+9 ML
-23 AAIAGCLMSV
+23 AAVAGCLMSV

-347 NVFGGVASVAGH
+347 NVFGGVASVAGY

-751 NEQPVKDADAA
+751 NEQPVKDVDAA
-762 PAPVNEDAPAPVG
+762 PAPLNEDAPAPVG
-775 EEASA
+775 
-780 PAPQSADETTA
+780 
-791 APATETA
+791 
-798 QAPVPQDMDSKV
+798 
-810 DAPAPVSE
+810 E

-859 EEASAPAPQSVDET
+859 EEASAPAPQSVDAT
-873 ATTPVAETAQTPVPQ
+873 ATTPIAETAQTPVPQ
-888 DIDSEVDAPAP
+888 DMDSEVDAPAP
-899 VGEEAATPAPQDVGG
+899 VGEEAVTPAPQDVGG

-926 SAPATQSA
+926 SAPATQST
-934 DGKVAEPTSADGATP
+934 DGKVAEPTSAGGATP
-949 ASGVTAPA
+949 ASGVTTPAPA
-957 PVPAQNPTTNTVN
+957 PAQNPTTNTVN

-985 GAANAPKTANV
+985 GTANAPKTANV

-1018 NAPAPASTTGT
+1018 NTPAPASTTGA

-1044 ASGQSSTAPGS
+1044 ASGQSSTVPGS

-1060 TVRPATGA
+1060 TVRPAAGA
-1068 GSVSAPAPS
+1068 GSVSAQAPS

-1105 TAAGQAQPVSA
+1105 TATGQAHPVFA

-1127 APTIPTESSA
+1127 VPTTPTESGA
-1137 ASAPTSTTPATTTPA
+1137 ASAPASPAPTTPTHV

-1159 GTTNDGA
+1159 GTTNGGA

-1249 DVPGAGG
+1249 NVPGAGG

-1589 SVTRLSSTNGTVE
+1589 SVTRLSSTNGTIE

>member
-1 MSSINSLV
+1 
-9 NQKRNKNLIRRTML
+9 ML
-23 AAIAGCLMSV
+23 AAVAGCLMSV

-79 DVSRFVPGFDSGNN
+79 DVSRFVPGFDNGNN

-124 IAHGEKVESIPKL
+124 LAHGEKVESVPKL

-149 CGKTF
+149 CGKTL

-254 TKDTARSWLQMFWSQ
+254 TKDTAKSWLQMFWSQ

-431 SGALNADSYNTDA
+431 SGALNTDSYNTDA

-798 QAPVPQDMDSKV
+798 QAPVPQDMDS
-810 DAPAPVSE
+810 
-818 EASAP
+818 
-823 APQSADEAPTA
+823 
-834 PATETAQAPVP
+834 
-845 QDVDSK
+845 
-851 VDAPAPVG
+851 
-859 EEASAPAPQSVDET
+859 
-873 ATTPVAETAQTPVPQ
+873 
-888 DIDSEVDAPAP
+888 EVDAPAP
-899 VGEEAATPAPQDVGG
+899 VGEEAVTHAPQDVGD

-934 DGKVAEPTSADGATP
+934 DGKVAEPTSAGGATP

-957 PVPAQNPTTNTVN
+957 PAPAQNPTTNTVN

-985 GAANAPKTANV
+985 GTANAPKTANV

-1018 NAPAPASTTGT
+1018 NTPAPASTTGA

-1044 ASGQSSTAPGS
+1044 ASGQSSTVPGS

-1060 TVRPATGA
+1060 TVRPAAGA

-1083 PVSGG
+1083 PVFGG

-1098 AAGAVAG
+1098 AAGSVAG

-1116 PASTTVSAPGS
+1116 PTSTTVSAPGS
-1127 APTIPTESSA
+1127 APTIPTESGA
-1137 ASAPTSTTPATTTPA
+1137 ASAPTSTTPA

-1175 SAPTAPIPATA
+1175 SVPTVPIPATA

-1192 SGETASAPSTATT
+1192 SGEIASAPSTATT

-1214 ASAPSESDS
+1214 ASAPSESGS
-1223 SSAGGHATTPNEG
+1223 SPAGGHETAPNEG
-1236 TTHSESSGTGSVS
+1236 TAHSESSGTDSVS
-1249 DVPGAGG
+1249 NVPGADG
-1256 TDTLGRSDSA
+1256 TDTLGRPDSA

-1280 QGSGGTMS
+1280 QGSGGTTS
-1288 PATADTASAVPES
+1288 PATADTASAAPES

-1332 SFGNDAGSSS
+1332 SFGNGAGSSS
-1342 GSAPASGESAHAP
+1342 GSAPASGENAHAP

-1379 SESASSGSANDSTDT
+1379 SESASSSSANDSTDT

-1429 GDMPPEPE
+1429 GNMPPEPE

-1446 TEVVQVEQAAEQQS
+1446 TEVVQVEQAAEQQT

-1470 EAGSESNTQNSHD
+1470 EAGSESHTQNSHD

-1493 TDAEDVSEP
+1493 TDTEDVSKP

-1515 DTEFDATDDAAF
+1515 DTEFDSTDDAAF

-1557 EPVAEH
+1557 EPVAEP
-1563 EHESEPEQ
+1563 EPESEPEQ
-1571 LAEQKRPPIP
+1571 VAEQKRPPIP

-1694 SRKNSEPRPYNGHS
+1694 SRKNSEPRPYNGRS

-1713 FQRYDDQKRDSH
+1713 FQRYDNQKRDSQ
-1725 GHGKQDKKHNPFSGM
+1725 GHGKQNKRNDPFRGID
-1740 GDYKRKR
+1740 DYKRKR

>member
-254 TKDTARSWLQMFWSQ
+254 TKDTAKSWLQMFWSQ

-431 SGALNADSYNTDA
+431 SGALNTDSYNTDA

-505 DVNGAKKYDSMQV
+505 NVNGAKKYDSMQV

-751 NEQPVKDADAA
+751 NEQPVKEADAA
-762 PAPVNEDAPAPVG
+762 PAPVSEDAPAPVD
-775 EEASA
+775 EEAS
-780 PAPQSADETTA
+780 T
-791 APATETA
+791 
-798 QAPVPQDMDSKV
+798 
-810 DAPAPVSE
+810 
-818 EASAP
+818 P

-914 KADAPVPASENA
+914 KANAPVPASENA

-1018 NAPAPASTTGT
+1018 NVPAPASTTGT

-1127 APTIPTESSA
+1127 APTIPTESGA
-1137 ASAPTSTTPATTTPA
+1137 ASTPTSTTPATTTPA

-1175 SAPTAPIPATA
+1175 SVPTAPIPATA

-1192 SGETASAPSTATT
+1192 SGE
-1205 PATQITPET
+1205 I
-1214 ASAPSESDS
+1214 ASAPSESGS
-1223 SSAGGHATTPNEG
+1223 SRAGGHETAPNEG
-1236 TTHSESSGTGSVS
+1236 TAHSESSGTDSVS
-1249 DVPGAGG
+1249 NVPGTDG

-1280 QGSGGTMS
+1280 QGSGGTTS
-1288 PATADTASAVPES
+1288 PANADTASAAPES

-1306 ATTTNVATPAPVS
+1306 AATTNVATPAPVS

-1332 SFGNDAGSSS
+1332 SFGNGAGSSS
-1342 GSAPASGESAHAP
+1342 GSAPASGESALAP

-1379 SESASSGSANDSTDT
+1379 SESAPSGSANDGTDT

-1405 TVEAPAADG
+1405 KVEAPAADG
-1414 LPYAVGETGGSGYSE
+1414 LPYAVGETGGAGYSE

-1437 TTVETETAA
+1437 TTVETETDA
-1446 TEVVQVEQAAEQQS
+1446 TEVVQVEQAAEQQTN
-1460 SGSAVTETVD
+1460 GSAVTETVD
-1470 EAGSESNTQNSHD
+1470 EAWSESHTQNSHD

-1493 TDAEDVSEP
+1493 TDTEDVSEP

-1557 EPVAEH
+1557 EPVAEP

-1571 LAEQKRPPIP
+1571 VAEQKRPPIP

>member
-1 MSSINSLV
+1 
-9 NQKRNKNLIRRTML
+9 ML
-23 AAIAGCLMSV
+23 AAVAGCLMSV

-173 VSDAGGTFSFSGVG
+173 VSDAGGTFSFSSVG

-730 CTFTRDEEPVPETA
+730 CTFTRDEETVPETA

-762 PAPVNEDAPAPVG
+762 PAPLNEDAPAPVG

-780 PAPQSADETTA
+780 PAPQSADEAPTETA
-791 APATETA
+791 QTPVPQDVDSRVDAPAPVGEEASVPAPQSVDETATTPAAETA
-798 QAPVPQDMDSKV
+798 QAPVPQDMDSG
-810 DAPAPVSE
+810 
-818 EASAP
+818 
-823 APQSADEAPTA
+823 
-834 PATETAQAPVP
+834 
-845 QDVDSK
+845 

-859 EEASAPAPQSVDET
+859 EETVT
-873 ATTPVAETAQTPVPQ
+873 H
-888 DIDSEVDAPAP
+888 
-899 VGEEAATPAPQDVGG
+899 APQDVGG

-934 DGKVAEPTSADGATP
+934 DDRVAEPTSAGGATP
-949 ASGVTAPA
+949 ASDVAAPA
-957 PVPAQNPTTNTVN
+957 PVPAQNSTTNTVN

-985 GAANAPKTANV
+985 GTANA

-1018 NAPAPASTTGT
+1018 NAPAPASTTGA

-1044 ASGQSSTAPGS
+1044 ASGQSSTVPGS

-1060 TVRPATGA
+1060 TVRPAAGA
-1068 GSVSAPAPS
+1068 GSVSAQAPS

-1105 TAAGQAQPVSA
+1105 TATGQAHPVSA

-1127 APTIPTESSA
+1127 VPTTPTESGA
-1137 ASAPTSTTPATTTPA
+1137 ASAPASPAPTTPTHV

-1159 GTTNDGA
+1159 GTTNGGA
-1166 TAPVVNHEA
+1166 TVPVVNHEA
-1175 SAPTAPIPATA
+1175 SAPTAPIPATT

-1192 SGETASAPSTATT
+1192 SGEIASASSTATT

-1214 ASAPSESDS
+1214 ASAPSERGS
-1223 SSAGGHATTPNEG
+1223 SSAGGRATAPNEG
-1236 TTHSESSGTGSVS
+1236 TAHSESSGTDSVS
-1249 DVPGAGG
+1249 NVLGADG

-1273 ESGSAPA
+1273 ESGSAPV
-1280 QGSGGTMS
+1280 QGSSGGTTS
-1288 PATADTASAVPES
+1288 PATADTTSAAPEF

-1332 SFGNDAGSSS
+1332 GSGNGAGSSS

-1367 SAPASS
+1367 SAPTSS

-1379 SESASSGSANDSTDT
+1379 SESAPSGSANGSTDT

-1470 EAGSESNTQNSHD
+1470 EAGSESHTQNSHD

-1515 DTEFDATDDAAF
+1515 DTEFDSTDDAAF

-1557 EPVAEH
+1557 EPVAEP
-1563 EHESEPEQ
+1563 EPESEPEQ
-1571 LAEQKRPPIP
+1571 VAEQKRPPIP

-1694 SRKNSEPRPYNGHS
+1694 SRKNSEPRPYNGRS

-1713 FQRYDDQKRDSH
+1713 FQRYDNQKRDSQ
-1725 GHGKQDKKHNPFSGM
+1725 GHGKQNKRNDPFRGID
-1740 GDYKRKR
+1740 DYKRKR

>member
-23 AAIAGCLMSV
+23 AAVAGCLMSV

-720 DQDGKNSQAT
+720 DQDGKNSRAT

-751 NEQPVKDADAA
+751 NEQPVKDVDAA
-762 PAPVNEDAPAPVG
+762 PAPLNEDAPAPVG
-775 EEASA
+775 
-780 PAPQSADETTA
+780 
-791 APATETA
+791 
-798 QAPVPQDMDSKV
+798 
-810 DAPAPVSE
+810 E

-859 EEASAPAPQSVDET
+859 EEASAPAPQSVDAT
-873 ATTPVAETAQTPVPQ
+873 ATTPIAETAQTPVPQ
-888 DIDSEVDAPAP
+888 DMDSEVDAPAP
-899 VGEEAATPAPQDVGG
+899 VGEEAVTHAPQDVGD

-934 DGKVAEPTSADGATP
+934 DGKVAEPTSSGGATP

-957 PVPAQNPTTNTVN
+957 PAPAQNPTTNTVN

-985 GAANAPKTANV
+985 GTANAPKTANV

-1018 NAPAPASTTGT
+1018 NAPAPGSTTGA

-1044 ASGQSSTAPGS
+1044 ASGQSSTVPGS

-1060 TVRPATGA
+1060 TVRPAAGA
-1068 GSVSAPAPS
+1068 GSVSAQAPS

-1088 SAGVAVAAGV
+1088 SAEVAVAAGV

-1105 TAAGQAQPVSA
+1105 TATGQAHPVSA

-1127 APTIPTESSA
+1127 VPTTPTESGA
-1137 ASAPTSTTPATTTPA
+1137 ASAPASPAPTTPTHV

-1159 GTTNDGA
+1159 GTTNGGA

-1192 SGETASAPSTATT
+1192 SGETASTPSTATT

-1249 DVPGAGG
+1249 NVPGAGG

-1332 SFGNDAGSSS
+1332 SFGNGAGSSS

-1379 SESASSGSANDSTDT
+1379 SESASSGSANDSTNT

-1446 TEVVQVEQAAEQQS
+1446 TEVVQVEQAAEQQT

-1470 EAGSESNTQNSHD
+1470 EAGSESHTQNSHD

-1493 TDAEDVSEP
+1493 TDTEDVSEP

-1713 FQRYDDQKRDSH
+1713 FQQYDDQKRDSH

>member
-1 MSSINSLV
+1 
-9 NQKRNKNLIRRTML
+9 ML
-23 AAIAGCLMSV
+23 AAVAGCLMSV

-79 DVSRFVPGFDSGNN
+79 DVSRFVPGFDNGNN

-124 IAHGEKVESIPKL
+124 LAHGEKVESVPKL

-149 CGKTF
+149 CGKTL

-730 CTFTRDEEPVPETA
+730 CTFTRDEETASETA

-751 NEQPVKDADAA
+751 NEQPVKDVDAA
-762 PAPVNEDAPAPVG
+762 PAPLNEDAPAPVG
-775 EEASA
+775 
-780 PAPQSADETTA
+780 
-791 APATETA
+791 
-798 QAPVPQDMDSKV
+798 
-810 DAPAPVSE
+810 E

-1127 APTIPTESSA
+1127 APTIPTESGA

-1175 SAPTAPIPATA
+1175 SVPTAPIPATA

-1249 DVPGAGG
+1249 NVPGAGG

-1332 SFGNDAGSSS
+1332 SFGNGAGSSS

-1355 SGSGSSG
+1355 SDSGSSG

-1571 LAEQKRPPIP
+1571 VAEQKRPPIP

-1680 DLDADYRRSQARQE
+1680 DLDADYRRSLARQE
-1694 SRKNSEPRPYNGHS
+1694 SSKNSEPRPYNGHS

>member
-1 MSSINSLV
+1 
-9 NQKRNKNLIRRTML
+9 
-23 AAIAGCLMSV
+23 MSV

-124 IAHGEKVESIPKL
+124 LAHGEKVESIPKL

-173 VSDAGGTFSFSGVG
+173 VSDAGGTFSFSSVG

-376 ANGVEPIKS
+376 ANGIEPIKS

-454 SAGHLDDD
+454 SAGHIDDD

-751 NEQPVKDADAA
+751 NEQPVKDTDAAA

-775 EEASA
+775 
-780 PAPQSADETTA
+780 
-791 APATETA
+791 
-798 QAPVPQDMDSKV
+798 
-810 DAPAPVSE
+810 E

-851 VDAPAPVG
+851 VDAPVPVG
-859 EEASAPAPQSVDET
+859 EEASAPAPQNVDET
-873 ATTPVAETAQTPVPQ
+873 ATTPATETAQAPVPQ
-888 DIDSEVDAPAP
+888 DMDSKVDAPAP
-899 VGEEAATPAPQDVGG
+899 VGEEAATLAPQDVGG
-914 KADAPVPASENA
+914 KADAPVPANENA

-949 ASGVTAPA
+949 ASGVTAPTPA
-957 PVPAQNPTTNTVN
+957 PAQNPTTNTVN
-970 APVQGAAPVSGGTVP
+970 APAQGAAPVSGGTVP
-985 GAANAPKTANV
+985 GTANAPKTANV

-1001 NNMPASTAPET
+1001 SNMPASTAPET
-1012 AATPAV
+1012 AATPVA
-1018 NAPAPASTTGT
+1018 NAPAPASNTGT
-1029 NAPTSVPGTTPAPST
+1029 SAPTSVPGTSPAPST
-1044 ASGQSSTAPGS
+1044 ASGQSSTVPGS

-1060 TVRPATGA
+1060 TVRPAAGA

-1105 TAAGQAQPVSA
+1105 TAAGQAQPVST

-1127 APTIPTESSA
+1127 APTTPTESGA
-1137 ASAPTSTTPATTTPA
+1137 ASAPASPSPAAPTHV

-1205 PATQITPET
+1205 HATQITPET
-1214 ASAPSESDS
+1214 ASAPSESGS
-1223 SSAGGHATTPNEG
+1223 SPAGGHATAPNEG

-1249 DVPGAGG
+1249 NAPSADG

-1273 ESGSAPA
+1273 
-1280 QGSGGTMS
+1280 GSGGTTS
-1288 PATADTASAVPES
+1288 PATADTTSAVPES

-1306 ATTTNVATPAPVS
+1306 ATTTNVATPAPAS
-1319 DTGSSEPSGDSGS
+1319 DTGSSEPSGSSGS
-1332 SFGNDAGSSS
+1332 SSDNSAGSSS

-1367 SAPASS
+1367 SAPTSS
-1373 GNTGSS
+1373 GDTGSS
-1379 SESASSGSANDSTDT
+1379 SESAPSGSVNDSTDT
-1394 PTSETGGTSSE
+1394 PTSETAGTSSE
-1405 TVEAPAADG
+1405 KVEAPAADG

-1437 TTVETETAA
+1437 TTVEAETAA

-1460 SGSAVTETVD
+1460 GGSTVTETVD

-1493 TDAEDVSEP
+1493 TDTDDVPEP
-1502 DSADEPDTQDETE
+1502 DFSDEPDTQDETE

-1557 EPVAEH
+1557 EPVAEP
-1563 EHESEPEQ
+1563 ESEPEQ
-1571 LAEQKRPPIP
+1571 VAEQKRPPIP

-1725 GHGKQDKKHNPFSGM
+1725 GHGKQDKRHNPFSGM
-1740 GDYKRKR
+1740 GDYKRRR

>member
-1 MSSINSLV
+1 
-9 NQKRNKNLIRRTML
+9 
-23 AAIAGCLMSV
+23 MSV

-124 IAHGEKVESIPKL
+124 LAHGEKVESIPKL

-173 VSDAGGTFSFSGVG
+173 VSDAGGTFSFSSVG
-187 SDMTGLGEI
+187 SVMTGLGEI

-376 ANGVEPIKS
+376 ANGIEPIKS

-751 NEQPVKDADAA
+751 NEQPVKDTDAAA
-762 PAPVNEDAPAPVG
+762 PAPVSEDAPAPVG

-780 PAPQSADETTA
+780 PAPQSADETAA

-798 QAPVPQDMDSKV
+798 QAPVPQDM
-810 DAPAPVSE
+810 
-818 EASAP
+818 
-823 APQSADEAPTA
+823 
-834 PATETAQAPVP
+834 
-845 QDVDSK
+845 DSK

-873 ATTPVAETAQTPVPQ
+873 ATTPAAETAQAPVPQ
-888 DIDSEVDAPAP
+888 DMDSKVDAPTP
-899 VGEEAATPAPQDVGG
+899 VGEEAPTPAPQDVGG

-934 DGKVAEPTSADGATP
+934 DGKVAEPTSAGGATP
-949 ASGVTAPA
+949 APGVTAPTA
-957 PVPAQNPTTNTVN
+957 APAQNPTTSTVN
-970 APVQGAAPVSGGTVP
+970 APVQGTAPVSGGTVP
-985 GAANAPKTANV
+985 GAANTPKTANV

-1012 AATPAV
+1012 AATPAA

-1044 ASGQSSTAPGS
+1044 ASGQSSTVPGS

-1060 TVRPATGA
+1060 TVRPAAGA

-1083 PVSGG
+1083 PVSGS
-1088 SAGVAVAAGV
+1088 SAGVAAAAGV

-1105 TAAGQAQPVSA
+1105 TSAGQAQPVST

-1127 APTIPTESSA
+1127 APTTPTESGA
-1137 ASAPTSTTPATTTPA
+1137 TSAPASPAPTHV

-1175 SAPTAPIPATA
+1175 SAPTATIPATA

-1192 SGETASAPSTATT
+1192 SGETAPSTATT

-1214 ASAPSESDS
+1214 ASAPSESNAP
-1223 SSAGGHATTPNEG
+1223 SAGGHATAPNEG
-1236 TTHSESSGTGSVS
+1236 TAHSESSGTGSVS
-1249 DVPGAGG
+1249 NAPSADG

-1280 QGSGGTMS
+1280 QGSGGTTS
-1288 PATADTASAVPES
+1288 PATADTASAAPES

-1306 ATTTNVATPAPVS
+1306 VTTTNVATLAPAS
-1319 DTGSSEPSGDSGS
+1319 DTGSSEPSGNS
-1332 SFGNDAGSSS
+1332 GSSS
-1342 GSAPASGESAHAP
+1342 GNGA
-1355 SGSGSSG
+1355 GSSG

-1373 GNTGSS
+1373 GNIGSS
-1379 SESASSGSANDSTDT
+1379 SESAPFGSVNDSTDT

-1405 TVEAPAADG
+1405 KVEAPAADG

-1437 TTVETETAA
+1437 TTVKTETAA

-1460 SGSAVTETVD
+1460 GSSTVTETVD
-1470 EAGSESNTQNSHD
+1470 EAGSESHTQNSHD

-1493 TDAEDVSEP
+1493 TDTEDVPEP
-1502 DSADEPDTQDETE
+1502 DSVDEPDTQDETE
-1515 DTEFDATDDAAF
+1515 DTEFDATDDSAF

-1547 TAPEQEMAEP
+1547 TAPAQEMAEP
-1557 EPVAEH
+1557 EPVAES
-1563 EHESEPEQ
+1563 EPESEPEQ
-1571 LAEQKRPPIP
+1571 VAEQKRPPIP
-1581 EAYMTSQS
+1581 EAYMTSRS

-1694 SRKNSEPRPYNGHS
+1694 SRKNSEPRPYNVRS

-1713 FQRYDDQKRDSH
+1713 FQRYDDQKRDSQ
-1725 GHGKQDKKHNPFSGM
+1725 GHGKQDKRHNPFSGM
-1740 GDYKRKR
+1740 GDYKRRR

>member
-1 MSSINSLV
+1 
-9 NQKRNKNLIRRTML
+9 ML
-23 AAIAGCLMSV
+23 AAVAGCLMSV

-173 VSDAGGTFSFSGVG
+173 VSDAGGTFSFSSVG

-603 NDDND
+603 NDDSD

-744 ETPAAQT
+744 ETPAVQT

-762 PAPVNEDAPAPVG
+762 PAPLNEDAPAPVG

-780 PAPQSADETTA
+780 PAPQSADE
-791 APATETA
+791 
-798 QAPVPQDMDSKV
+798 
-810 DAPAPVSE
+810 
-818 EASAP
+818 
-823 APQSADEAPTA
+823 APTA
-834 PATETAQAPVP
+834 SATETAQAPVP

-888 DIDSEVDAPAP
+888 DMDSEVDAPAP
-899 VGEEAATPAPQDVGG
+899 IGEKAATPAPQDVGD

-934 DGKVAEPTSADGATP
+934 DGNVAEPASAGGTTP
-949 ASGVTAPA
+949 ASGATAPTPA
-957 PVPAQNPTTNTVN
+957 PAQNSTTNTVN

-985 GAANAPKTANV
+985 GTANAPKTANV
-996 PGMAA
+996 PGTAA

-1018 NAPAPASTTGT
+1018 NAPAPASTTGA
-1029 NAPTSVPGTTPAPST
+1029 NAPTSVPGTSPAPST
-1044 ASGQSSTAPGS
+1044 ASGQSSTVPGS

-1060 TVRPATGA
+1060 TVRPAAGA
-1068 GSVSAPAPS
+1068 GSVSTPAPS

-1105 TAAGQAQPVSA
+1105 TAAGQAQPVST

-1127 APTIPTESSA
+1127 APTIPTESGA
-1137 ASAPTSTTPATTTPA
+1137 ASAPTSTTPA

-1175 SAPTAPIPATA
+1175 SVPTVPIPATA

-1192 SGETASAPSTATT
+1192 SGEIASAPSTATT

-1214 ASAPSESDS
+1214 ASAPSESGS
-1223 SSAGGHATTPNEG
+1223 SPAGGHETAPNEG
-1236 TTHSESSGTGSVS
+1236 TAHSESSGTDSVS
-1249 DVPGAGG
+1249 NVPGADG

-1280 QGSGGTMS
+1280 QGSGGTTS
-1288 PATADTASAVPES
+1288 PATVDTTSAAPES

-1306 ATTTNVATPAPVS
+1306 ATTTNVATPAPAS
-1319 DTGSSEPSGDSGS
+1319 DTGSSEPSGS
-1332 SFGNDAGSSS
+1332 SESSSDNSAGSSS

-1367 SAPASS
+1367 SAPTSS
-1373 GNTGSS
+1373 GDTGSS
-1379 SESASSGSANDSTDT
+1379 SESAPSGSVNDSTDT
-1394 PTSETGGTSSE
+1394 PTSETADTSSE
-1405 TVEAPAADG
+1405 KVEVPAADG

-1460 SGSAVTETVD
+1460 GGSTVTETVD

-1483 DSENYSGGQN
+1483 DSESYSGGQY
-1493 TDAEDVSEP
+1493 TDTEDVSEP

-1515 DTEFDATDDAAF
+1515 DTEFDETDDAAF
-1527 DVPIADG
+1527 DAPIADG

-1557 EPVAEH
+1557 EPAAEP
-1563 EHESEPEQ
+1563 ESESEQ
-1571 LAEQKRPPIP
+1571 VPEQKRPPIP

-1725 GHGKQDKKHNPFSGM
+1725 GHGKQDKRHNPFSGM
-1740 GDYKRKR
+1740 GDYKRRR

>member
-1 MSSINSLV
+1 
-9 NQKRNKNLIRRTML
+9 ML

-54 IAKGLLNAADIVLE
+54 IAKSLLNAADIVLE

-312 AQRLDDMM
+312 AQRLDDMI

-329 TTGLDPISEASG
+329 TTGLDPISVASG

-730 CTFTRDEEPVPETA
+730 CTFTRDEEPIPETA

-751 NEQPVKDADAA
+751 NEQPVKDVDAA
-762 PAPVNEDAPAPVG
+762 PAPVSEDAPVPVG
-775 EEASA
+775 EEASI
-780 PAPQSADETTA
+780 
-791 APATETA
+791 
-798 QAPVPQDMDSKV
+798 
-810 DAPAPVSE
+810 
-818 EASAP
+818 P

-845 QDVDSK
+845 QDVDSN

-873 ATTPVAETAQTPVPQ
+873 ATTPVAETAQAPVPQ
-888 DIDSEVDAPAP
+888 DMDSEVDEPAP
-899 VGEEAATPAPQDVGG
+899 VGEEAVTPAPQDVGG

-934 DGKVAEPTSADGATP
+934 DGKVAEPTSAGGATP
-949 ASGVTAPA
+949 ASGVTTPAPA
-957 PVPAQNPTTNTVN
+957 PAQNPTTNTVN

-985 GAANAPKTANV
+985 GTANAPKTANV

-1018 NAPAPASTTGT
+1018 NAQAPASTTGA

-1044 ASGQSSTAPGS
+1044 ASGQSSTVPGS
-1055 GTAPT
+1055 DTAPT
-1060 TVRPATGA
+1060 TVRPAAGA

-1105 TAAGQAQPVSA
+1105 TATGQAHPVSA

-1127 APTIPTESSA
+1127 VPTTPTESGA
-1137 ASAPTSTTPATTTPA
+1137 ASAPASPAPTTPTHV

-1159 GTTNDGA
+1159 GTTNGGA

-1175 SAPTAPIPATA
+1175 SAPTVPIPATA
-1186 PASTQE
+1186 PTSTQK

-1249 DVPGAGG
+1249 NVPGAGG

-1332 SFGNDAGSSS
+1332 SFGNGAGSSS

-1373 GNTGSS
+1373 GNTDSS

-1437 TTVETETAA
+1437 TTVKTETAA
-1446 TEVVQVEQAAEQQS
+1446 TEVVQVEQAAEQQT

-1470 EAGSESNTQNSHD
+1470 EAGSESHTQNSHD

-1493 TDAEDVSEP
+1493 TDTEDVSEP

-1571 LAEQKRPPIP
+1571 VAEQKRPPIP

-1602 SDSLGMFQ
+1602 SDSFGMFQ

-1694 SRKNSEPRPYNGHS
+1694 SRKNSEPRHYNERS
-1708 NGQPH
+1708 NDQPH

-1725 GHGKQDKKHNPFSGM
+1725 GHGKQDKRHNPFSGM
-1740 GDYKRKR
+1740 GDYKRRR

>member
-1 MSSINSLV
+1 
-9 NQKRNKNLIRRTML
+9 
-23 AAIAGCLMSV
+23 MSV

-79 DVSRFVPGFDSGNN
+79 DVSRFVPGFDNGNN

-124 IAHGEKVESIPKL
+124 LAHGEKVESVPKL

-730 CTFTRDEEPVPETA
+730 CTFTRDEETASETA

-751 NEQPVKDADAA
+751 NEQPVKDVDAA
-762 PAPVNEDAPAPVG
+762 PAPLNEDAPAPVG
-775 EEASA
+775 
-780 PAPQSADETTA
+780 
-791 APATETA
+791 
-798 QAPVPQDMDSKV
+798 
-810 DAPAPVSE
+810 E

-859 EEASAPAPQSVDET
+859 EEASAPAPQSVDAT
-873 ATTPVAETAQTPVPQ
+873 ATTPIAETAQTPVPQ
-888 DIDSEVDAPAP
+888 DMDSEVDAPAP
-899 VGEEAATPAPQDVGG
+899 VGEEAVTHAPQDVGD
-914 KADAPVPASENA
+914 KAYAPVPASENA

-934 DGKVAEPTSADGATP
+934 DGKVAEPTSAGGATP
-949 ASGVTAPA
+949 VSGVTAPA
-957 PVPAQNPTTNTVN
+957 PAPAQNPTTNTVN

-985 GAANAPKTANV
+985 GTANAPKTANV

-1018 NAPAPASTTGT
+1018 NAQAPASTTGA

-1044 ASGQSSTAPGS
+1044 ASGQSSTVPGS

-1060 TVRPATGA
+1060 TVRPAAGA
-1068 GSVSAPAPS
+1068 GSVSAPVPS

-1105 TAAGQAQPVSA
+1105 TATGQAHPVSA

-1127 APTIPTESSA
+1127 VPTTPTESGA
-1137 ASAPTSTTPATTTPA
+1137 ASAPASPAPTTPTHV

-1159 GTTNDGA
+1159 GTTNGGA

-1205 PATQITPET
+1205 SATQITPET

-1223 SSAGGHATTPNEG
+1223 SSAGGHATAPNEG
-1236 TTHSESSGTGSVS
+1236 TTHSESSGTDSVS
-1249 DVPGAGG
+1249 NVPGADG

-1266 PTSTNGQ
+1266 STSTNGQ

-1332 SFGNDAGSSS
+1332 SFGNGAGSSS

-1367 SAPASS
+1367 SALTSS

-1379 SESASSGSANDSTDT
+1379 SESAPSGSANDGTDT

-1405 TVEAPAADG
+1405 KVEAPAADG
-1414 LPYAVGETGGSGYSE
+1414 LPYAVGETGGAGYSE

-1493 TDAEDVSEP
+1493 TDTEDVSEP

-1515 DTEFDATDDAAF
+1515 DTEFDATDDATF

-1571 LAEQKRPPIP
+1571 VAEQKRPPIP

>member
-1 MSSINSLV
+1 
-9 NQKRNKNLIRRTML
+9 
-23 AAIAGCLMSV
+23 MSV

-79 DVSRFVPGFDSGNN
+79 DVSRFVPGFDNGNN

-124 IAHGEKVESIPKL
+124 LAHGEKVESVPKL

-149 CGKTF
+149 CGKTL

-254 TKDTARSWLQMFWSQ
+254 TKDTAKSWLQMFWSQ

-762 PAPVNEDAPAPVG
+762 PAPLNEDAPAPVG

-780 PAPQSADETTA
+780 PALQSADET
-791 APATETA
+791 
-798 QAPVPQDMDSKV
+798 
-810 DAPAPVSE
+810 
-818 EASAP
+818 
-823 APQSADEAPTA
+823 PTA

-845 QDVDSK
+845 QDVDSN

-888 DIDSEVDAPAP
+888 DMDSEVDAPAP
-899 VGEEAATPAPQDVGG
+899 VGEEAVTHAPQDVGD

-934 DGKVAEPTSADGATP
+934 DGKVAEPTSAGGATP

-970 APVQGAAPVSGGTVP
+970 APVQGVAPVSGGTVP
-985 GAANAPKTANV
+985 GTANAPKTANV

-1018 NAPAPASTTGT
+1018 NAQAPGSTTGA

-1044 ASGQSSTAPGS
+1044 ASGQSSTVPGS

-1060 TVRPATGA
+1060 TVRPAAGA
-1068 GSVSAPAPS
+1068 GFVSAQAPS

-1098 AAGAVAG
+1098 AAGAVTG
-1105 TAAGQAQPVSA
+1105 TATGQAHPVSA

-1127 APTIPTESSA
+1127 VPTTPTESGA
-1137 ASAPTSTTPATTTPA
+1137 ASAPASPAPTTPTHV

-1159 GTTNDGA
+1159 GTTNGGA

-1249 DVPGAGG
+1249 NVPGAGG

-1332 SFGNDAGSSS
+1332 SFGNGAGSSS

-1367 SAPASS
+1367 STPASS

>member
-1 MSSINSLV
+1 
-9 NQKRNKNLIRRTML
+9 
-23 AAIAGCLMSV
+23 MSV

-173 VSDAGGTFSFSGVG
+173 VSDAGGTFSFSSVG

-730 CTFTRDEEPVPETA
+730 CTFTRDEEPVPETT

-751 NEQPVKDADAA
+751 NEQPVKDADTAA
-762 PAPVNEDAPAPVG
+762 PAPVSEDAPAPVG

-780 PAPQSADETTA
+780 PAPQSADETA
-791 APATETA
+791 DAPATETA
-798 QAPVPQDMDSKV
+798 QAPVPQDMGSEV

-823 APQSADEAPTA
+823 APQSVDETA
-834 PATETAQAPVP
+834 TTPATETAQTPVP
-845 QDVDSK
+845 QDMDGK

-859 EEASAPAPQSVDET
+859 EETV
-873 ATTPVAETAQTPVPQ
+873 
-888 DIDSEVDAPAP
+888 
-899 VGEEAATPAPQDVGG
+899 TPAPQDVGG
-914 KADAPVPASENA
+914 KEDAPVPASENA

-934 DGKVAEPTSADGATP
+934 DGKVAEPTSAGGATP

-957 PVPAQNPTTNTVN
+957 PAPAQNPTTNTVN

-985 GAANAPKTANV
+985 GTANAPKTANV
-996 PGMAA
+996 PGMAT

-1018 NAPAPASTTGT
+1018 NAPAPASTTGA

-1044 ASGQSSTAPGS
+1044 ASGQSSTVPGS
-1055 GTAPT
+1055 GTAPA

-1088 SAGVAVAAGV
+1088 SAGVVVAAGV

-1105 TAAGQAQPVSA
+1105 TAGQAQPVSA

-1127 APTIPTESSA
+1127 APTTPTESGA
-1137 ASAPTSTTPATTTPA
+1137 ASAPASPAPA
-1152 SAPESGS
+1152 APTHVSAPESGS
-1159 GTTNDGA
+1159 GTTNGGA

-1192 SGETASAPSTATT
+1192 SGETAPAPSTATT
-1205 PATQITPET
+1205 PATQTTPET
-1214 ASAPSESDS
+1214 ASAPSESS
-1223 SSAGGHATTPNEG
+1223 APSAGGHATTPNEG
-1236 TTHSESSGTGSVS
+1236 TTHSESSGTDSVS
-1249 DVPGAGG
+1249 NVPGAGG
-1256 TDTLGRSDSA
+1256 TDTLERSDSA

-1280 QGSGGTMS
+1280 QGSGGTTS
-1288 PATADTASAVPES
+1288 PATADTTSAVPES

-1306 ATTTNVATPAPVS
+1306 TTTTNVATPAPVS
-1319 DTGSSEPSGDSGS
+1319 DAGSSEPSGNSGS
-1332 SFGNDAGSSS
+1332 SSGNGAGSSS
-1342 GSAPASGESAHAP
+1342 GSALASGESAHAP

-1367 SAPASS
+1367 SAPTSS
-1373 GNTGSS
+1373 GDTGSS
-1379 SESASSGSANDSTDT
+1379 SESGPSGSVNDSTDT
-1394 PTSETGGTSSE
+1394 PTSETAGTSSE
-1405 TVEAPAADG
+1405 KVEAPAADG

-1460 SGSAVTETVD
+1460 GGSTVTETVN
-1470 EAGSESNTQNSHD
+1470 EAGSESHTQNSHD

-1493 TDAEDVSEP
+1493 TDTEDVPEP
-1502 DSADEPDTQDETE
+1502 DSVDEPDTQDETE
-1515 DTEFDATDDAAF
+1515 DTEFDATDDSAF

-1557 EPVAEH
+1557 EPVTEPKP
-1563 EHESEPEQ
+1563 ESEPEQ
-1571 LAEQKRPPIP
+1571 VEEQKRPPIP

-1694 SRKNSEPRPYNGHS
+1694 SRKNSEPRPYNGRS

-1713 FQRYDDQKRDSH
+1713 FQRYDDQKRDSQ
-1725 GHGKQDKKHNPFSGM
+1725 GHGKQNKRNDPFSGID
-1740 GDYKRKR
+1740 DYKRKR

>member
-1 MSSINSLV
+1 
-9 NQKRNKNLIRRTML
+9 ML
-23 AAIAGCLMSV
+23 AAVAGCLMSV

-751 NEQPVKDADAA
+751 NEQPVKDVDAA
-762 PAPVNEDAPAPVG
+762 PAPLNEDAPAPVG
-775 EEASA
+775 
-780 PAPQSADETTA
+780 
-791 APATETA
+791 
-798 QAPVPQDMDSKV
+798 
-810 DAPAPVSE
+810 E

-859 EEASAPAPQSVDET
+859 EEASAPAPQSVDAT
-873 ATTPVAETAQTPVPQ
+873 ATTPIAETAQTPVPQ
-888 DIDSEVDAPAP
+888 DMDSEVDAPAP
-899 VGEEAATPAPQDVGG
+899 VGEEAVTPAPQDVGG

-926 SAPATQSA
+926 SAPATQST
-934 DGKVAEPTSADGATP
+934 DGKVAEPTSAGGATP
-949 ASGVTAPA
+949 ASGVTTPAPA
-957 PVPAQNPTTNTVN
+957 PAQNPTTNTVN

-985 GAANAPKTANV
+985 GTANAPKTANV

-1018 NAPAPASTTGT
+1018 NTPAPASTTGA
-1029 NAPTSVPGTTPAPST
+1029 NAPTSVPGTTPTPST
-1044 ASGQSSTAPGS
+1044 TSGQSSTVPGS
-1055 GTAPT
+1055 GTAPAKAKPT
-1060 TVRPATGA
+1060 TGA

-1077 ASIPTA
+1077 ASIPSA
-1083 PVSGG
+1083 PVSGD
-1088 SAGVAVAAGV
+1088 SAGV

-1105 TAAGQAQPVSA
+1105 TATGQAHPVSA

-1127 APTIPTESSA
+1127 VPTTPTESGA
-1137 ASAPTSTTPATTTPA
+1137 ASAPASPAPTTPTHV

-1159 GTTNDGA
+1159 GTTNGGA

-1223 SSAGGHATTPNEG
+1223 SSAGGHATAPNEG
-1236 TTHSESSGTGSVS
+1236 TTHSESSGTDSVS
-1249 DVPGAGG
+1249 NVP
-1256 TDTLGRSDSA
+1256 TDTLGRPDSA

-1280 QGSGGTMS
+1280 QGGGGTTS
-1288 PATADTASAVPES
+1288 PATADTASAAPES

-1332 SFGNDAGSSS
+1332 SSGNSAGSSS

-1367 SAPASS
+1367 SALTSS

-1379 SESASSGSANDSTDT
+1379 SESASSGSANDSTNT

-1571 LAEQKRPPIP
+1571 VAEQKRPPIP

-1694 SRKNSEPRPYNGHS
+1694 SRKNSEPRPYNGRS

-1713 FQRYDDQKRDSH
+1713 FQRYDDQKRDSQ
-1725 GHGKQDKKHNPFSGM
+1725 GHGKQNKRNNPFSGM
-1740 GDYKRKR
+1740 DDYKRKR

>member
-1 MSSINSLV
+1 
-9 NQKRNKNLIRRTML
+9 ML
-23 AAIAGCLMSV
+23 AAVAGCLMSV

-79 DVSRFVPGFDSGNN
+79 DVSRFVPGFDNGNN

-124 IAHGEKVESIPKL
+124 LAHGEKVESVPKL

-149 CGKTF
+149 CGKTL

-254 TKDTARSWLQMFWSQ
+254 TKDTAKSWLQMFWSQ

-468 KIGEDGKL
+468 RIGEDGKL

-701 VSDGTD
+701 VSDGND

-798 QAPVPQDMDSKV
+798 QAPVPQDMDSEV

-845 QDVDSK
+845 QDMDSG

-859 EEASAPAPQSVDET
+859 EETV
-873 ATTPVAETAQTPVPQ
+873 
-888 DIDSEVDAPAP
+888 
-899 VGEEAATPAPQDVGG
+899 TPAPQDVGG

-934 DGKVAEPTSADGATP
+934 DGKVAEPTSAGGATP

-957 PVPAQNPTTNTVN
+957 PAPAQNPTTNTVN

-1044 ASGQSSTAPGS
+1044 ASGQSSTVPGS

-1068 GSVSAPAPS
+1068 GSVSAQAPS

-1127 APTIPTESSA
+1127 APTIPTESGA

-1175 SAPTAPIPATA
+1175 SVPTAPIPATA

-1192 SGETASAPSTATT
+1192 SGE
-1205 PATQITPET
+1205 I
-1214 ASAPSESDS
+1214 ASAPSESGS
-1223 SSAGGHATTPNEG
+1223 SRAGGHETAPNEG
-1236 TTHSESSGTGSVS
+1236 TAHSESSGTDSVS
-1249 DVPGAGG
+1249 NVPGTDG

-1280 QGSGGTMS
+1280 QGSGGTTS
-1288 PATADTASAVPES
+1288 PANADTASAAPES

-1306 ATTTNVATPAPVS
+1306 AATTNVATPAPVS

-1332 SFGNDAGSSS
+1332 SFGNGAGSSS
-1342 GSAPASGESAHAP
+1342 GSAPASGESALAP

-1379 SESASSGSANDSTDT
+1379 SESAPSGSANDGTDT

-1405 TVEAPAADG
+1405 KVEAPAADG
-1414 LPYAVGETGGSGYSE
+1414 LPYAVGETGGAGYSE

-1446 TEVVQVEQAAEQQS
+1446 TEVVQVEQAAEQQT

-1470 EAGSESNTQNSHD
+1470 EAGSEFNTQNSHD

-1493 TDAEDVSEP
+1493 TDTEDVSEP

-1557 EPVAEH
+1557 EPVAEP
-1563 EHESEPEQ
+1563 ENESEPEQ
-1571 LAEQKRPPIP
+1571 VAEQKRPPIP

-1694 SRKNSEPRPYNGHS
+1694 SRKNSEPRPYNRYS

-1713 FQRYDDQKRDSH
+1713 FQRYDDQKRDSQ
-1725 GHGKQDKKHNPFSGM
+1725 GHGKQNKRNNPFSGM
-1740 GDYKRKR
+1740 DDYKRKR

>member
-1 MSSINSLV
+1 
-9 NQKRNKNLIRRTML
+9 ML

-798 QAPVPQDMDSKV
+798 QAPVPQDMDSEV

-1127 APTIPTESSA
+1127 APTIPTESGA

-1175 SAPTAPIPATA
+1175 SVPTAPIPATA

-1192 SGETASAPSTATT
+1192 SGE
-1205 PATQITPET
+1205 I
-1214 ASAPSESDS
+1214 ASAPSESGS
-1223 SSAGGHATTPNEG
+1223 SRAGGHETAPNEG
-1236 TTHSESSGTGSVS
+1236 TAHSESSGTDSVS
-1249 DVPGAGG
+1249 NVPGTDG

-1280 QGSGGTMS
+1280 QGSGGTTS
-1288 PATADTASAVPES
+1288 PANADTASAAPES

-1306 ATTTNVATPAPVS
+1306 AATTNVATPAPVS

-1332 SFGNDAGSSS
+1332 SFGNGAGSSS
-1342 GSAPASGESAHAP
+1342 GSAPASGESALAP

-1373 GNTGSS
+1373 GNTDSS
-1379 SESASSGSANDSTDT
+1379 SESAPSGSANDGTDT

-1405 TVEAPAADG
+1405 KVEAPAADG
-1414 LPYAVGETGGSGYSE
+1414 LPYAVGETGGAGYSE
-1429 GDMPPEPE
+1429 GNMPPEPE
-1437 TTVETETAA
+1437 TTVETETDA
-1446 TEVVQVEQAAEQQS
+1446 TEVVQVEQAAEQQT

-1470 EAGSESNTQNSHD
+1470 EAGSESHTQNSHD

-1493 TDAEDVSEP
+1493 TDTEDVSEP

-1557 EPVAEH
+1557 EPVAEP
-1563 EHESEPEQ
+1563 EPESEPEQ
-1571 LAEQKRPPIP
+1571 VAEQKRPPIP

-1694 SRKNSEPRPYNGHS
+1694 FRKNSEPRPYDGHS

-1740 GDYKRKR
+1740 DDYKRKR

>member
-1 MSSINSLV
+1 
-9 NQKRNKNLIRRTML
+9 ML
-23 AAIAGCLMSV
+23 AAVAGCLMSV

-751 NEQPVKDADAA
+751 NEQPVKDVDAA
-762 PAPVNEDAPAPVG
+762 PAPLNEDAPAPVG
-775 EEASA
+775 
-780 PAPQSADETTA
+780 
-791 APATETA
+791 
-798 QAPVPQDMDSKV
+798 
-810 DAPAPVSE
+810 E

-859 EEASAPAPQSVDET
+859 EEASAPAPQSVDAT
-873 ATTPVAETAQTPVPQ
+873 ATTPIAETAQTPVPQ
-888 DIDSEVDAPAP
+888 DMDSEVDAPAP
-899 VGEEAATPAPQDVGG
+899 VGEEAVTPAPQDVGG

-926 SAPATQSA
+926 SAPATQST
-934 DGKVAEPTSADGATP
+934 DGKVAEPTSAGGATP
-949 ASGVTAPA
+949 ASGVTTPAPA
-957 PVPAQNPTTNTVN
+957 PAQNPTTNTVN

-985 GAANAPKTANV
+985 GTANAPKTANV

-1018 NAPAPASTTGT
+1018 NTPAPASTTGA
-1029 NAPTSVPGTTPAPST
+1029 NAPTSVPGTTPTPST
-1044 ASGQSSTAPGS
+1044 TSGQSSTVPGS
-1055 GTAPT
+1055 GTAPAKAKPT
-1060 TVRPATGA
+1060 TGA

-1077 ASIPTA
+1077 ASIPSA
-1083 PVSGG
+1083 PVSGD
-1088 SAGVAVAAGV
+1088 SAGV

-1105 TAAGQAQPVSA
+1105 TATGQAHPVSA

-1127 APTIPTESSA
+1127 VPTTPTESGA
-1137 ASAPTSTTPATTTPA
+1137 ASAPASPAPTTPTHV

-1159 GTTNDGA
+1159 GTTNGGA

-1223 SSAGGHATTPNEG
+1223 SSAGGHATAPNEG
-1236 TTHSESSGTGSVS
+1236 TTHSESSGTDSVS
-1249 DVPGAGG
+1249 NVP

-1280 QGSGGTMS
+1280 QGGGGTTS
-1288 PATADTASAVPES
+1288 PATADTASAAPES

-1332 SFGNDAGSSS
+1332 SSGNSAGSSS

-1367 SAPASS
+1367 SALTSS

-1379 SESASSGSANDSTDT
+1379 SESASSGSANDSTNT

-1414 LPYAVGETGGSGYSE
+1414 LPYAAGETGGSGYSE

-1493 TDAEDVSEP
+1493 TDTEDVSEP

-1571 LAEQKRPPIP
+1571 VAEQKRPPIP

>member
-1 MSSINSLV
+1 
-9 NQKRNKNLIRRTML
+9 ML
-23 AAIAGCLMSV
+23 AAVAGCLMAV

-124 IAHGEKVESIPKL
+124 LAHGEKVESIPKL

-173 VSDAGGTFSFSGVG
+173 VSDAGGTFSFSSVG

-603 NDDND
+603 NDDSD

-744 ETPAAQT
+744 ETPAVQT

-762 PAPVNEDAPAPVG
+762 PAPLNEDAPAPVG

-780 PAPQSADETTA
+780 PAPQSADE
-791 APATETA
+791 
-798 QAPVPQDMDSKV
+798 
-810 DAPAPVSE
+810 
-818 EASAP
+818 
-823 APQSADEAPTA
+823 APTA
-834 PATETAQAPVP
+834 SATETAQAPVP

-888 DIDSEVDAPAP
+888 DMDSEVDAPAP
-899 VGEEAATPAPQDVGG
+899 IGEKAATPAPQDVGD

-934 DGKVAEPTSADGATP
+934 DGKVAEPASAGGTTP
-949 ASGVTAPA
+949 ASGATAPTPA
-957 PVPAQNPTTNTVN
+957 PAQNSTTNTVN

-985 GAANAPKTANV
+985 GTANAPKTANV
-996 PGMAA
+996 PGTAA

-1018 NAPAPASTTGT
+1018 NAPAPASTTGA
-1029 NAPTSVPGTTPAPST
+1029 NAPTSVPGTSPAPST
-1044 ASGQSSTAPGS
+1044 ASGQSSTVPGS

-1060 TVRPATGA
+1060 TVRPAAGA
-1068 GSVSAPAPS
+1068 GSVSTPAPS

-1098 AAGAVAG
+1098 AAGAVAVPPPC
-1105 TAAGQAQPVSA
+1105 QAQHVST

-1127 APTIPTESSA
+1127 APTIPTESGA
-1137 ASAPTSTTPATTTPA
+1137 ASAPTSTTPA

-1175 SAPTAPIPATA
+1175 SVPTVPIPATA

-1192 SGETASAPSTATT
+1192 SGEIASAPSTATT

-1214 ASAPSESDS
+1214 ASAPSESGS
-1223 SSAGGHATTPNEG
+1223 SPAGGHETAPNEG
-1236 TTHSESSGTGSVS
+1236 TAHSESSGTDSVS
-1249 DVPGAGG
+1249 NVPGADG

-1280 QGSGGTMS
+1280 QGSGGTTS
-1288 PATADTASAVPES
+1288 PATADTASAAPES

-1332 SFGNDAGSSS
+1332 SFGNGAGSSS

-1373 GNTGSS
+1373 GNTDSS

-1446 TEVVQVEQAAEQQS
+1446 TEVVQVEQAAEQQT

-1470 EAGSESNTQNSHD
+1470 EAGSESHTQNSHD
-1483 DSENYSGGQN
+1483 DSENYSSGQN
-1493 TDAEDVSEP
+1493 TDTEDVSEP

-1557 EPVAEH
+1557 EPVAEP
-1563 EHESEPEQ
+1563 EPETEPEQ
-1571 LAEQKRPPIP
+1571 VAEQKRPPIP

-1652 ATRTSRP
+1652 ATRTSRS

-1694 SRKNSEPRPYNGHS
+1694 SRKNSEPRPYNGRS
-1708 NGQPH
+1708 NGQSH
-1713 FQRYDDQKRDSH
+1713 FQRYDDQKRDSQ
-1725 GHGKQDKKHNPFSGM
+1725 GHGKQNKRNDPFSGID
-1740 GDYKRKR
+1740 DYKRKR